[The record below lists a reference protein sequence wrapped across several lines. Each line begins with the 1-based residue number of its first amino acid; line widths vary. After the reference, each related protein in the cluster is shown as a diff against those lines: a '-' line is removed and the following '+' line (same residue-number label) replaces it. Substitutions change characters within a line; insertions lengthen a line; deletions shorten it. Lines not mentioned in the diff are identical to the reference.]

1 MPKLETLELEIV
13 QKSKT
18 STAGVKNLAEAL
30 SNLAK
35 AGEAAGNLS
44 KTSDAL
50 TGIASAAG
58 GLKEASAGIRS
69 VANAMRKLGDSLDE
83 APGAVGGLQKIAA
96 ALQKISEAASGIS
109 GVGADIRAIN
119 RAAKD
124 AGKIPGTSGGS
135 NGLPTAGDDIVDGE
149 ASGALDETTKKA
161 EETQQSVG
169 EATDSV
175 YRFKDALRSLGKG
188 ALSIGKSLGKRMLG
202 NFTKDIK
209 SAVST
214 MGNLFSSFKR
224 IAMYRGLRTAIK
236 AITQGFAT
244 GVKHLYA
251 WADLVG
257 NNFKQSMDSLSTS
270 MNYMKN
276 SLGAMVSPIIDA
288 LAPAV
293 DILVDKFVDLIN
305 VVNQFLATITGASSW
320 RRAVK
325 EQKEYADET
334 DKAAGAQKRLNHQL
348 MAFDEL
354 NNITVNQP
362 SSRGSGN
369 KDDEVTDGSFVVEQL
384 PDWAKDIREA
394 IDNGMWKTAGT
405 LLAQKLNGLI
415 DDWDANAFGKK
426 LGEKFQ
432 NGIDAYL
439 GFMKTFK
446 WNQLGIKAADFINGI
461 LSNVNPSDLGEAI
474 VQKFNAAVGFL
485 NGFAKTLNWDEVGT
499 WCVDVLF
506 GAINGIQWETLGD
519 TIGTIISGISTMIIS
534 AFNELLEHPGDIV
547 DAVTG
552 FFKGLFEGLWGEDG
566 EGVTGLIKVAGLIL
580 GFKALWGSV
589 FADWGLKGIFKAA
602 FSSGVTNGA
611 SEALAAGGTVET
623 GVKSLIGSFAE
634 RLGTIALVIGFTWF
648 ITSSGGFKTPTPE
661 TFSEELFNP
670 DNPAATVGQW
680 IDDMLG
686 TGYSDEWKQAFKK
699 ALLNDESVRN
709 AFNTEL
715 GQLGTK
721 YVGDQGA
728 ANAGALEAAIKA
740 FDRKYKFSGA
750 EEHDRGYKDPT
761 AGWVDYNPNIDSTQ
775 QVSAINAISDAAIK
789 ARQHVHEMPPTD
801 DEVSTFVDNAI
812 KMAGDKGAA
821 GVGSAAST
829 AKSKVKQLP
838 PSEDEVSIFTTRLK
852 KERDG
857 VDLIKTAAKYA
868 GSAVK
873 KIELTKGQAN
883 GFKNTMTT
891 WNTKLTGIA
900 ESSRKAKKAIG
911 EVPTSK
917 KFTFTDAGNGLKNAA
932 SRAKTTLT
940 QLNGLQSKYTFT
952 VKSDTLG
959 DKADEAERLYKNL
972 NNINSKSWRIQV
984 TGDMKLKMTSERGNT
999 MYFVEPYATGGFPET
1014 GQLFVASEAGPELIG
1029 TVNGKNAVASNGEIT
1044 GIADAVYNTG
1054 EEEATLLREQNQL
1067 LRQLLA
1073 KNTNI
1078 SLAPNVA
1085 AGRWVAQASN
1095 AYRKATGG

>member
-13 QKSKT
+13 QKSQT
-18 STAGVKNLAEAL
+18 STAGVKDLAEAL
-30 SNLAK
+30 SSLAK
-35 AGEAAGNLS
+35 AGEAAGKLG
-44 KTSDAL
+44 KTSNAL
-50 TGIASAAG
+50 SGIASAAG
-58 GLKEASAGIRS
+58 GTKETSEGLRD
-69 VANAMRKLGDSLDE
+69 VADALER
-83 APGAVGGLQKIAA
+83 VG
-96 ALQKISEAASGIS
+96 EAAKNNN
-109 GVGADIRAIN
+109 GVGKSIRNIGK
-119 RAAKD
+119 AAKG
-124 AGKIPGTSGGS
+124 AASKK
-135 NGLPTAGDDIVDGE
+135 LPTAGDDIATGE
-149 ASGALDETTKKA
+149 ASGALDETAKKA
-161 EETQQSVG
+161 EETRQSVG
-169 EATDSV
+169 EATSAVHAFRDS
-175 YRFKDALRSLGKG
+175 LRGLGKG

-270 MNYMKN
+270 MNYMRN

-394 IDNGMWKTAGT
+394 IENGMWKTAGT

-415 DDWDANAFGKK
+415 DSWDANAFGKK

-474 VQKFNAAVGFL
+474 VQKFNAAIGFL
-485 NGFAKTLNWDEVGT
+485 GGFASTLDWDALGKWV
-499 WCVDVLF
+499 VDVLF
-506 GAINGIQWETLGD
+506 GAINGINWEGLGD
-519 TIGTIISGISTMIIS
+519 TIGTIASGVATMVIS
-534 AFNELLEHPGDIV
+534 ALKELVKHPGDIIS
-547 DAVTG
+547 AVG
-552 FFKGLFEGLWGEDG
+552 NFFKGLFEGLWGEDG
-566 EGVTGLIKVAGLIL
+566 SGLMNVISTIGLIAGFKLIFKNVFGDGGLISSVKQSASGLFSNAGLTGGITITALVGLAWGIGGIADNIKKYGADEGLWRSLSVL
-580 GFKALWGSV
+580 GTPEMTAK
-589 FADWGLKGIFKAA
+589 LKMDA
-602 FSSGVTNGA
+602 
-611 SEALAAGGTVET
+611 
-623 GVKSLIGSFAE
+623 GSFMK
-634 RLGTIALVIGFTWF
+634 
-648 ITSSGGFKTPTPE
+648 SFKN
-661 TFSEELFNP
+661 TFSV
-670 DNPAATVGQW
+670 VGP
-680 IDDMLG
+680 
-686 TGYSDEWKQAFKK
+686 
-699 ALLNDESVRN
+699 V
-709 AFNTEL
+709 
-715 GQLGTK
+715 
-721 YVGDQGA
+721 
-728 ANAGALEAAIKA
+728 LEK
-740 FDRKYKFSGA
+740 
-750 EEHDRGYKDPT
+750 
-761 AGWVDYNPNIDSTQ
+761 
-775 QVSAINAISDAAIK
+775 
-789 ARQHVHEMPPTD
+789 
-801 DEVSTFVDNAI
+801 
-812 KMAGDKGAA
+812 
-821 GVGSAAST
+821 
-829 AKSKVKQLP
+829 L
-838 PSEDEVSIFTTRLK
+838 
-852 KERDG
+852 G
-857 VDLIKTAAKYA
+857 VDLPDIPDVEPPKSSGKSSTKTPAWVTTITNGLNKIKTAATQADSSVAK
-868 GSAVK
+868 VPPT
-873 KIELTKGQAN
+873 EGQVN
-883 GFKNTMTT
+883 GFKKNLTT

-911 EVPTSK
+911 EIPTSK

-932 SRAKTTLT
+932 SRAKTTVT
-940 QLNGLQSKYTFT
+940 QLNGLQSKYTFK
-952 VKSDTLG
+952 VDSSTLG

-972 NNINSKSWRIQV
+972 NNINNRSWRIQV
-984 TGDMKLKMTSERGNT
+984 TGDMKLKMTSERGNS
-999 MYFVEPYATGGFPET
+999 MYFVEPYATGGFPT
-1014 GQLFVASEAGPELIG
+1014 GDIFVANEAGPELVG
-1029 TVNGKNAVASNGEIT
+1029 TINGKTAVSSNQEIT

>member
-13 QKSKT
+13 QKSQT
-18 STAGVKNLAEAL
+18 STAGVKDLAEAL
-30 SNLAK
+30 SSLAK
-35 AGEAAGNLS
+35 AGEATGKLGKASNALS
-44 KTSDAL
+44 
-50 TGIASAAG
+50 GIASAAG
-58 GLKEASAGIRS
+58 GTKETSEGLRD
-69 VANAMRKLGDSLDE
+69 VAD
-83 APGAVGGLQKIAA
+83 
-96 ALQKISEAASGIS
+96 ALERVSEAAKNNN
-109 GVGADIRAIN
+109 GVGKSIRNIGK
-119 RAAKD
+119 AAKG
-124 AGKIPGTSGGS
+124 AASKK
-135 NGLPTAGDDIVDGE
+135 LPTAGDDITTGE
-149 ASGALDETTKKA
+149 ASGALDETAKKA
-161 EETQQSVG
+161 EETRQNVG
-169 EATDSV
+169 EATSAVHAFRDS
-175 YRFKDALRSLGKG
+175 LRGLGKG

-270 MNYMKN
+270 MNYMRN

-325 EQKEYADET
+325 EQKEYTDET

-394 IDNGMWKTAGT
+394 IENGMWKTAGT

-474 VQKFNAAVGFL
+474 VQKFNAAIGFL
-485 NGFAKTLNWDEVGT
+485 GGFASTLDWDALGKWV
-499 WCVDVLF
+499 VDVLF
-506 GAINGIQWETLGD
+506 GAINGINWEGLGD
-519 TIGTIISGISTMIIS
+519 TIGTIASGVATMVIS
-534 AFNELLEHPGDIV
+534 AFNELIKHPGDIIS
-547 DAVTG
+547 AVG
-552 FFKGLFEGLWGEDG
+552 DFFKGLFNGLWGEDG
-566 EGVTGLIKVAGLIL
+566 SGLVNVVSTIGLIAGFKLIFKNVFGDSGLISSVKSSASGLFSNAGLTGGITIT
-580 GFKALWGSV
+580 ALVGLAWGIGGIADNIKQYGADEGLWRSLSV
-589 FADWGLKGIFKAA
+589 FGTPEMMAKLELDAGSFMKSFKKTFGVVSPVLEKLGIDLPDIPDVEPPK
-602 FSSGVTNGA
+602 SSGKSSTKTPAWVT
-611 SEALAAGGTVET
+611 T
-623 GVKSLIGSFAE
+623 
-634 RLGTIALVIGFTWF
+634 
-648 ITSSGGFKTPTPE
+648 ITSG
-661 TFSEELFNP
+661 
-670 DNPAATVGQW
+670 
-680 IDDMLG
+680 
-686 TGYSDEWKQAFKK
+686 
-699 ALLNDESVRN
+699 LN
-709 AFNTEL
+709 
-715 GQLGTK
+715 K
-721 YVGDQGA
+721 
-728 ANAGALEAAIKA
+728 
-740 FDRKYKFSGA
+740 
-750 EEHDRGYKDPT
+750 
-761 AGWVDYNPNIDSTQ
+761 
-775 QVSAINAISDAAIK
+775 
-789 ARQHVHEMPPTD
+789 
-801 DEVSTFVDNAI
+801 
-812 KMAGDKGAA
+812 
-821 GVGSAAST
+821 
-829 AKSKVKQLP
+829 
-838 PSEDEVSIFTTRLK
+838 
-852 KERDG
+852 
-857 VDLIKTAAKYA
+857 IKTAATDA
-868 GSAVK
+868 DK
-873 KIELTKGQAN
+873 KVAQIPPTEGQVTT
-883 GFKNTMTT
+883 FKKNLAT

-972 NNINSKSWRIQV
+972 NNINSKSWRVQV
-984 TGDMKLKMTSERGNT
+984 TGDMKLKMVSERGNS

-1014 GQLFVASEAGPELIG
+1014 GQLFVANETGPELIG

-1044 GIADAVYNTG
+1044 GIADAVYSTG

>member
-13 QKSKT
+13 QKSQT

-30 SNLAK
+30 SSLAK
-35 AGEAAGNLS
+35 AGEATGKLS
-44 KTSDAL
+44 KASNAL
-50 TGIASAAG
+50 SGIASAAG
-58 GLKEASAGIRS
+58 GTKETSEGLRDVASA
-69 VANAMRKLGDSLDE
+69 LE
-83 APGAVGGLQKIAA
+83 QVG
-96 ALQKISEAASGIS
+96 EAAKKNS
-109 GVGADIRAIN
+109 GVGANIRNIGK
-119 RAAKD
+119 AAKG
-124 AGKIPGTSGGS
+124 AASKK
-135 NGLPTAGDDIVDGE
+135 LPTAGDDITTGE
-149 ASGALDETTKKA
+149 ASGALDETAKKA
-161 EETQQSVG
+161 EETRQSVG
-169 EATDSV
+169 EATSAVHAFRDS
-175 YRFKDALRSLGKG
+175 LRGLGKG
-188 ALSIGKSLGKRMLG
+188 ALNIGKSLGKRMLG

-224 IAMYRGLRTAIK
+224 IAMYRALRTAIK
-236 AITQGFAT
+236 GITQGFAE

-394 IDNGMWKTAGT
+394 IENGMWKTAGS

-446 WNQLGIKAADFINGI
+446 WNQLGIKAADFINGM
-461 LSNVNPSDLGEAI
+461 LSSVDPSDLGEAI
-474 VQKFNAAVGFL
+474 VQKFNAAIGFL
-485 NGFAKTLNWDEVGT
+485 GGFASELDWDALGKWV
-499 WCVDVLF
+499 VDVLF
-506 GAINGIQWETLGD
+506 GAINGINWEGLGN
-519 TIGTIISGISTMIIS
+519 TIGTIASGIATMVIS
-534 AFNELLEHPGDIV
+534 ALKELVKHPGDIIS
-547 DAVTG
+547 AVG
-552 FFKGLFEGLWGEDG
+552 NFFKGLFEGLWGEDG
-566 EGVTGLIKVAGLIL
+566 SGLVNVISTIGLIAGFKLIFKSVFGDAGLINSVKSSASGLFSNAGLTGGITITALVGLAWGIGGIADNIKQYGADEGLWRSLSVL
-580 GFKALWGSV
+580 GTPEMTAKLKMDAGSFMKTFKKTFGVVAPVLEK
-589 FADWGLKGIFKAA
+589 LGIDLPDIPDVEPPK
-602 FSSGVTNGA
+602 SSGKSSTKTPAWVTTITNG
-611 SEALAAGGTVET
+611 
-623 GVKSLIGSFAE
+623 
-634 RLGTIALVIGFTWF
+634 
-648 ITSSGGFKTPTPE
+648 
-661 TFSEELFNP
+661 
-670 DNPAATVGQW
+670 
-680 IDDMLG
+680 
-686 TGYSDEWKQAFKK
+686 
-699 ALLNDESVRN
+699 LN
-709 AFNTEL
+709 
-715 GQLGTK
+715 
-721 YVGDQGA
+721 
-728 ANAGALEAAIKA
+728 
-740 FDRKYKFSGA
+740 
-750 EEHDRGYKDPT
+750 
-761 AGWVDYNPNIDSTQ
+761 
-775 QVSAINAISDAAIK
+775 
-789 ARQHVHEMPPTD
+789 
-801 DEVSTFVDNAI
+801 
-812 KMAGDKGAA
+812 
-821 GVGSAAST
+821 
-829 AKSKVKQLP
+829 KV
-838 PSEDEVSIFTTRLK
+838 
-852 KERDG
+852 
-857 VDLIKTAAKYA
+857 KTAATDA
-868 GSAVK
+868 DK
-873 KIELTKGQAN
+873 KVAQIPPTEGQVN
-883 GFKNTMTT
+883 TFKKNLTT

-932 SRAKTTLT
+932 SRAKTTVT
-940 QLNGLQSKYTFT
+940 QLNGLQSKYTFK
-952 VKSDTLG
+952 VDSSTLG
-959 DKADEAERLYKNL
+959 DKADEAERLYKAL
-972 NNINSKSWRIQV
+972 NNINSKSWRVQV
-984 TGDMKLKMTSERGNT
+984 TGDMKLKMVSERGNA
-999 MYFVEPYATGGFPET
+999 MYFVEPYATGGFPT
-1014 GQLFVASEAGPELIG
+1014 GDIFVANEAGPELVG
-1029 TVNGKNAVASNGEIT
+1029 TINGKTAVSSNQEIT

-1073 KNTNI
+1073 KNTSI

>member
-35 AGEAAGNLS
+35 AGEAAENLS

-58 GLKEASAGIRS
+58 GLKEASAGVRS
-69 VANAMRKLGDSLDE
+69 VANAMKRINDVLE
-83 APGAVGGLQKIAA
+83 NAPFAVHGLQRISE
-96 ALQKISEAASGIS
+96 ALQKIGEAASKLN
-109 GVGADIRAIN
+109 GVGENIRDIN

-149 ASGALDETTKKA
+149 SSGALDETAKKA
-161 EETQQSVG
+161 EETRQNVG
-169 EATDSV
+169 EATSAVHAFRDS
-175 YRFKDALRSLGKG
+175 LRGLGKG

-394 IDNGMWKTAGT
+394 IENGMWKTAGT

-415 DDWDANAFGKK
+415 DSWDANAFGKK

-474 VQKFNAAVGFL
+474 VQKFNAAIGFL
-485 NGFAKTLNWDEVGT
+485 GGFASTLDWDALGKWV
-499 WCVDVLF
+499 VDVLF
-506 GAINGIQWETLGD
+506 GAINGINWEGLGD
-519 TIGTIISGISTMIIS
+519 TIGTIASGVATMVIS
-534 AFNELLEHPGDIV
+534 ALKELVKHPGDIIS
-547 DAVTG
+547 AVG
-552 FFKGLFEGLWGEDG
+552 NFFKGLFEGLWGEDG
-566 EGVTGLIKVAGLIL
+566 SGLMNVISTIGLIAGFKLIFKSVFGDAGLIS
-580 GFKALWGSV
+580 SV
-589 FADWGLKGIFKAA
+589 KSSASGL
-602 FSSGVTNGA
+602 FSSAGLTGGITITALVGLAWGIGGIADNIKKYGADEGLWRSLSVLGTPEMTAKLKMDAGSFMKSFKNTFSVVGPVLEKLGIDLPDIPDVEPQKSSGKSSTKTPAWVTTITNG
-611 SEALAAGGTVET
+611 
-623 GVKSLIGSFAE
+623 
-634 RLGTIALVIGFTWF
+634 
-648 ITSSGGFKTPTPE
+648 
-661 TFSEELFNP
+661 
-670 DNPAATVGQW
+670 
-680 IDDMLG
+680 
-686 TGYSDEWKQAFKK
+686 
-699 ALLNDESVRN
+699 LN
-709 AFNTEL
+709 
-715 GQLGTK
+715 K
-721 YVGDQGA
+721 
-728 ANAGALEAAIKA
+728 
-740 FDRKYKFSGA
+740 
-750 EEHDRGYKDPT
+750 
-761 AGWVDYNPNIDSTQ
+761 
-775 QVSAINAISDAAIK
+775 
-789 ARQHVHEMPPTD
+789 
-801 DEVSTFVDNAI
+801 
-812 KMAGDKGAA
+812 
-821 GVGSAAST
+821 
-829 AKSKVKQLP
+829 
-838 PSEDEVSIFTTRLK
+838 
-852 KERDG
+852 
-857 VDLIKTAAKYA
+857 IKTAATQADSSVAK
-868 GSAVK
+868 VPPT
-873 KIELTKGQAN
+873 EGQVN
-883 GFKNTMTT
+883 GFNKHMTT

-911 EVPTSK
+911 EIPTSK

-932 SRAKTTLT
+932 SRAKTTVT
-940 QLNGLQSKYTFT
+940 QLNGLQSKYTFK
-952 VKSDTLG
+952 VDSSTLG

-972 NNINSKSWRIQV
+972 NNINNRSWRIQV
-984 TGDMKLKMTSERGNT
+984 TGDMKLKMTSERGNS
-999 MYFVEPYATGGFPET
+999 MYFVEPYATGGFPT
-1014 GQLFVASEAGPELIG
+1014 GDIFVANEAGPELVG
-1029 TVNGKNAVASNGEIT
+1029 TINGKTAVSSNQEIT

>member
-13 QKSKT
+13 QKSQT
-18 STAGVKNLAEAL
+18 STAGVKDLAEAL
-30 SNLAK
+30 SSLAK
-35 AGEAAGNLS
+35 AGEATGKLGKASNALS
-44 KTSDAL
+44 
-50 TGIASAAG
+50 GIASAAG
-58 GLKEASAGIRS
+58 GTKETSEGLRD
-69 VANAMRKLGDSLDE
+69 VAD
-83 APGAVGGLQKIAA
+83 
-96 ALQKISEAASGIS
+96 ALERVSEAAKNNN
-109 GVGADIRAIN
+109 GVGKSIRNIGK
-119 RAAKD
+119 AAKG
-124 AGKIPGTSGGS
+124 AASKK
-135 NGLPTAGDDIVDGE
+135 LPTAGDDITTGE
-149 ASGALDETTKKA
+149 ASGALDETAKKA
-161 EETQQSVG
+161 EETRQNVG
-169 EATDSV
+169 EATSAVHAFRDS
-175 YRFKDALRSLGKG
+175 LRGLGKG

-270 MNYMKN
+270 MNYMRN

-394 IDNGMWKTAGT
+394 IENGMWKTAGT

-415 DDWDANAFGKK
+415 DSWDANAFGKK

-474 VQKFNAAVGFL
+474 VQKFNAAIGFL
-485 NGFAKTLNWDEVGT
+485 GGFASTLDWDALGKWV
-499 WCVDVLF
+499 VDVLF
-506 GAINGIQWETLGD
+506 GAINGINWEGLGD
-519 TIGTIISGISTMIIS
+519 TIGTIASGIATMVIS
-534 AFNELLEHPGDIV
+534 ALKELVKHPGDIIS
-547 DAVTG
+547 AVSD
-552 FFKGLFEGLWGEDG
+552 FFKGLFNGLWGEDG
-566 EGVTGLIKVAGLIL
+566 SGLVNVVSTIGLIAGFKLIFKNVFGDSGLISSVKSSASGLFSNAGLTGGITIT
-580 GFKALWGSV
+580 ALVGLAWGIGGIADNIKKYGADEGLWRSLSV
-589 FADWGLKGIFKAA
+589 FGTPEMMAKLELDAGSFMKSFKKTFGVVAPVLEKLGIDLPDIPDVEPPK
-602 FSSGVTNGA
+602 SSGKSSTKTPAWVT
-611 SEALAAGGTVET
+611 T
-623 GVKSLIGSFAE
+623 
-634 RLGTIALVIGFTWF
+634 
-648 ITSSGGFKTPTPE
+648 ITSG
-661 TFSEELFNP
+661 
-670 DNPAATVGQW
+670 
-680 IDDMLG
+680 
-686 TGYSDEWKQAFKK
+686 
-699 ALLNDESVRN
+699 LN
-709 AFNTEL
+709 
-715 GQLGTK
+715 K
-721 YVGDQGA
+721 
-728 ANAGALEAAIKA
+728 
-740 FDRKYKFSGA
+740 
-750 EEHDRGYKDPT
+750 
-761 AGWVDYNPNIDSTQ
+761 
-775 QVSAINAISDAAIK
+775 
-789 ARQHVHEMPPTD
+789 
-801 DEVSTFVDNAI
+801 
-812 KMAGDKGAA
+812 
-821 GVGSAAST
+821 
-829 AKSKVKQLP
+829 
-838 PSEDEVSIFTTRLK
+838 
-852 KERDG
+852 
-857 VDLIKTAAKYA
+857 IKTAATDA
-868 GSAVK
+868 DK
-873 KIELTKGQAN
+873 KVAQIPPTEGQVTT
-883 GFKNTMTT
+883 FKKNLTT

-911 EVPTSK
+911 EIPTSK

-932 SRAKTTLT
+932 SRAKTTVT
-940 QLNGLQSKYTFT
+940 QLNGLQSKYTFK
-952 VKSDTLG
+952 VDSSTLG

-972 NNINSKSWRIQV
+972 NNINSKSWRVQV
-984 TGDMKLKMTSERGNT
+984 TGDMKLKMTSERGNS
-999 MYFVEPYATGGFPET
+999 MYFVEPYATGGFPT
-1014 GQLFVASEAGPELIG
+1014 GDIFVANEAGPELVG
-1029 TVNGKNAVASNGEIT
+1029 TINGKTAVSSNQEIT

-1095 AYRKATGG
+1095 AYKKATGG

>member
-13 QKSKT
+13 QKSQT

-35 AGEAAGNLS
+35 AGEAAGSL
-44 KTSDAL
+44 KPAATSLKA
-50 TGIASAAG
+50 IAAAAD
-58 GLKEASAGIRS
+58 GLKAASSGIRS
-69 VANAMRKLGDSLDE
+69 MAGAMARLGESLGESTNAVD
-83 APGAVGGLQKIAA
+83 GLQKIAV
-96 ALQKISEAASGIS
+96 ALEKISEAASGIR
-109 GVGADIRAIN
+109 GVGSSIREIN

-124 AGKIPGTSGGS
+124 AGKIPGTPGGG

-149 ASGALDETTKKA
+149 SSGALDETAKKA
-161 EETQQSVG
+161 EETRQNVG
-169 EATDSV
+169 EATSAVHAFRDS
-175 YRFKDALRSLGKG
+175 LRGLGKG

-236 AITQGFAT
+236 AITQGFST

-270 MNYMKN
+270 MNYMRN

-394 IDNGMWKTAGT
+394 IENGMWKTAGT

-474 VQKFNAAVGFL
+474 VQKFNAAIGFL
-485 NGFAKTLNWDEVGT
+485 GGFASTLDWDALGKWV
-499 WCVDVLF
+499 VDVLF
-506 GAINGIQWETLGD
+506 GAINGINWEGLGD
-519 TIGTIISGISTMIIS
+519 TIGTIASGVATMVIS
-534 AFNELLEHPGDIV
+534 AFNELIKHPGDIIS
-547 DAVTG
+547 AVG
-552 FFKGLFEGLWGEDG
+552 DFFKGLFNGLWGEDG
-566 EGVTGLIKVAGLIL
+566 SGLVNVVSTIGLIAGFKLIFKNVFGDSGLISSVKSSASGLFSNAGLTGGITIT
-580 GFKALWGSV
+580 ALVGLAWGIGGIADNIKQYGADEGLWRSLSV
-589 FADWGLKGIFKAA
+589 FGTPEMMAKLELDAGSFMKSFKKTFGVVSPVLEKLGIDLPDIPDVEPPK
-602 FSSGVTNGA
+602 SSGKSSTKTPAWVT
-611 SEALAAGGTVET
+611 T
-623 GVKSLIGSFAE
+623 
-634 RLGTIALVIGFTWF
+634 
-648 ITSSGGFKTPTPE
+648 ITSG
-661 TFSEELFNP
+661 
-670 DNPAATVGQW
+670 
-680 IDDMLG
+680 
-686 TGYSDEWKQAFKK
+686 
-699 ALLNDESVRN
+699 LN
-709 AFNTEL
+709 
-715 GQLGTK
+715 K
-721 YVGDQGA
+721 
-728 ANAGALEAAIKA
+728 
-740 FDRKYKFSGA
+740 
-750 EEHDRGYKDPT
+750 
-761 AGWVDYNPNIDSTQ
+761 
-775 QVSAINAISDAAIK
+775 
-789 ARQHVHEMPPTD
+789 
-801 DEVSTFVDNAI
+801 
-812 KMAGDKGAA
+812 
-821 GVGSAAST
+821 
-829 AKSKVKQLP
+829 
-838 PSEDEVSIFTTRLK
+838 
-852 KERDG
+852 
-857 VDLIKTAAKYA
+857 IKTAATDA
-868 GSAVK
+868 DK
-873 KIELTKGQAN
+873 KVAQIPPTEGQVTT
-883 GFKNTMTT
+883 FKKNLAT

-972 NNINSKSWRIQV
+972 NNINSKSWRVQV
-984 TGDMKLKMTSERGNT
+984 TGDMKLKMVSERGNS

-1014 GQLFVASEAGPELIG
+1014 GQLFVANETGPELIG

-1044 GIADAVYNTG
+1044 GIADAVYSTG

>member
-13 QKSKT
+13 QKSQT
-18 STAGVKNLAEAL
+18 STAGVKDLAEAL
-30 SNLAK
+30 SGLAK
-35 AGEAAGNLS
+35 AGEATGKLS
-44 KTSDAL
+44 KASNAL
-50 TGIASAAG
+50 SSIASAAG
-58 GLKEASAGIRS
+58 GTKEASEGLRD
-69 VANAMRKLGDSLDE
+69 VASALE
-83 APGAVGGLQKIAA
+83 QVG
-96 ALQKISEAASGIS
+96 EAAKNNS
-109 GVGADIRAIN
+109 GVGANIRNIGK
-119 RAAKD
+119 AAKG
-124 AGKIPGTSGGS
+124 AASKK
-135 NGLPTAGDDIVDGE
+135 LPTAGDDITTGE
-149 ASGALDETTKKA
+149 ASGALDETAKKA
-161 EETQQSVG
+161 EETRQSVG
-169 EATDSV
+169 EATSAVHAFRDS
-175 YRFKDALRSLGKG
+175 LRGLGKG
-188 ALSIGKSLGKRMLG
+188 ALNIGKSLGKRMLG

-224 IAMYRGLRTAIK
+224 IAMYRALRTAIK
-236 AITQGFAT
+236 GITQGFAE

-394 IDNGMWKTAGT
+394 IENGMWKTAGT

-426 LGEKFQ
+426 LGDKFQ

-446 WNQLGIKAADFINGI
+446 WGQLGIKAADFINGM
-461 LSNVNPSDLGEAI
+461 LSSVDPSDLGEAI
-474 VQKFNAAVGFL
+474 VQKFNAAIGFL
-485 NGFAKTLNWDEVGT
+485 GGFASELDWDALGKWV
-499 WCVDVLF
+499 VDVLF
-506 GAINGIQWETLGD
+506 GAINGINWEGLGN
-519 TIGTIISGISTMIIS
+519 TIGTIASGVATMIIS
-534 AFNELLEHPGDIV
+534 AFNELIKHPGDIIKTV
-547 DAVTG
+547 GD
-552 FFKGLFEGLWGEDG
+552 FFKGLFNGLWGEDG
-566 EGVTGLIKVAGLIL
+566 SGLVNVISTIGLIAGFKLIFKSVFGDGGLISSVKSSASGLFSSAGLTGGITITALVGLAWGIGGIADNIKKYGADEGLWRSLSVL
-580 GFKALWGSV
+580 GSPEMTAK
-589 FADWGLKGIFKAA
+589 LKMDA
-602 FSSGVTNGA
+602 
-611 SEALAAGGTVET
+611 
-623 GVKSLIGSFAE
+623 GSFMK
-634 RLGTIALVIGFTWF
+634 
-648 ITSSGGFKTPTPE
+648 SFKN
-661 TFSEELFNP
+661 TFSVVGPVLEKLGIDLP
-670 DNPAATVGQW
+670 DIPDVEPPKSSANWMSADRGQRLMPE
-680 IDDMLG
+680 IDN
-686 TGYSDEWKQAFKK
+686 TQQIT
-699 ALLNDESVRN
+699 ALSEI
-709 AFNTEL
+709 E
-715 GQLGTK
+715 
-721 YVGDQGA
+721 
-728 ANAGALEAAIKA
+728 EAA
-740 FDRKYKFSGA
+740 
-750 EEHDRGYKDPT
+750 
-761 AGWVDYNPNIDSTQ
+761 
-775 QVSAINAISDAAIK
+775 VSARK
-789 ARQHVHEMPPTD
+789 KVHELPPSD
-801 DEVSTFVDNAI
+801 DEVSKFKNNAI
-812 KMAGDKGAA
+812 KMAGIN
-821 GVGSAAST
+821 GVGAVTEAAKT
-829 AKSKVKQLP
+829 ARAKVKQISP
-838 PSEDEVSIFTTRLK
+838 DASERTDFLNAMK
-852 KERDG
+852 NERDG
-857 VDLIKTAAKYA
+857 VNLIKTAANNA
-868 GSAVK
+868 GSAVDKIPPSDSKVTTFK
-873 KIELTKGQAN
+873 KHL
-883 GFKNTMTT
+883 TT

-932 SRAKTTLT
+932 SRAKTTVT

-959 DKADEAERLYKNL
+959 DKADEAERLYKAL
-972 NNINSKSWRIQV
+972 NNINSKSWRVQV
-984 TGDMKLKMTSERGNT
+984 TGDMKLKMVSERGNA
-999 MYFVEPYATGGFPET
+999 MYFVEPYATGGFPT
-1014 GQLFVASEAGPELIG
+1014 GDIFVANEAGPELVG
-1029 TVNGKNAVASNGEIT
+1029 TINGKTAVSSNQEIT

-1073 KNTNI
+1073 KNTSI

>member
-13 QKSKT
+13 QRSRT

-30 SNLAK
+30 SGLAK

-44 KTSDAL
+44 KVSDAL

-58 GLKEASAGIRS
+58 GLKEASAGVRT
-69 VANAMRKLGDSLDE
+69 VANAMKRINDVLE
-83 APGAVGGLQKIAA
+83 NAPFAVHGLQRISE
-96 ALQKISEAASGIS
+96 ALQKIGEAASKLS
-109 GVGADIRAIN
+109 GVGENIRDIN

-124 AGKIPGTSGGS
+124 AGKIPGTPGGG

-149 ASGALDETTKKA
+149 SSGALDETAKKA
-161 EETQQSVG
+161 EETRQSVG
-169 EATDSV
+169 EATSAVHAFRDS
-175 YRFKDALRSLGKG
+175 LRGLGKG
-188 ALSIGKSLGKRMLG
+188 ALNIGKSLGKRMLG

-224 IAMYRGLRTAIK
+224 IAMYRALRTAIK
-236 AITQGFAT
+236 GITQGFAE

-394 IDNGMWKTAGT
+394 IENGMWKTAGT

-426 LGEKFQ
+426 LGDKFQ

-446 WNQLGIKAADFINGI
+446 WGQLGIKAADFINGM
-461 LSNVNPSDLGEAI
+461 LSSVDPSDLGEAI
-474 VQKFNAAVGFL
+474 VQKFNAAIGFL
-485 NGFAKTLNWDEVGT
+485 GGFASELDWDALGKWV
-499 WCVDVLF
+499 VDVLF
-506 GAINGIQWETLGD
+506 GAINGINWEGLGN
-519 TIGTIISGISTMIIS
+519 TIGTIASGVATMIIS
-534 AFNELLEHPGDIV
+534 AFNELIKHPGDIIK
-547 DAVTG
+547 AVG
-552 FFKGLFEGLWGEDG
+552 DFFKGLFNGLWGEDG
-566 EGVTGLIKVAGLIL
+566 SGLVNVISTIGLIAGFKLIFKSVFGDGGLISSVKSSASGLFSSAGLTGGITITALVGLAWGIGGIADNIKQYGADEGLWRSLSVL
-580 GFKALWGSV
+580 GTPEMTAKLKMDAGSFMKTFKKTFGVVAPVLEK
-589 FADWGLKGIFKAA
+589 LGIDLPDIPDVEPPK
-602 FSSGVTNGA
+602 SSGKSSTKTPAWVTTITNG
-611 SEALAAGGTVET
+611 
-623 GVKSLIGSFAE
+623 
-634 RLGTIALVIGFTWF
+634 
-648 ITSSGGFKTPTPE
+648 
-661 TFSEELFNP
+661 
-670 DNPAATVGQW
+670 
-680 IDDMLG
+680 
-686 TGYSDEWKQAFKK
+686 
-699 ALLNDESVRN
+699 LN
-709 AFNTEL
+709 
-715 GQLGTK
+715 
-721 YVGDQGA
+721 
-728 ANAGALEAAIKA
+728 
-740 FDRKYKFSGA
+740 
-750 EEHDRGYKDPT
+750 
-761 AGWVDYNPNIDSTQ
+761 
-775 QVSAINAISDAAIK
+775 
-789 ARQHVHEMPPTD
+789 
-801 DEVSTFVDNAI
+801 
-812 KMAGDKGAA
+812 
-821 GVGSAAST
+821 
-829 AKSKVKQLP
+829 KV
-838 PSEDEVSIFTTRLK
+838 
-852 KERDG
+852 
-857 VDLIKTAAKYA
+857 KTAATDA
-868 GSAVK
+868 DK
-873 KIELTKGQAN
+873 KVAQIPPTEGQVN
-883 GFKNTMTT
+883 TFKKNLTT

-932 SRAKTTLT
+932 SRAKTTVT
-940 QLNGLQSKYTFT
+940 QLNGLQSKYTFK
-952 VKSDTLG
+952 VDSSTLG
-959 DKADEAERLYKNL
+959 DKADEAERLYKAL
-972 NNINSKSWRIQV
+972 NNINSKSWRVQV
-984 TGDMKLKMTSERGNT
+984 TGDMKLKMVSERGNA
-999 MYFVEPYATGGFPET
+999 MYFVEPYATGGFPT
-1014 GQLFVASEAGPELIG
+1014 GDIFVANEAGPELVG
-1029 TVNGKNAVASNGEIT
+1029 TINGKTAVSSNQEIT

-1073 KNTNI
+1073 KNTSI

>member
-13 QKSKT
+13 QKSRT

-30 SNLAK
+30 SNLAQ

-44 KTSDAL
+44 KVSDAL

-58 GLKEASAGIRS
+58 GLKEASAGVRT
-69 VANAMRKLGDSLDE
+69 VANAMKRINDVLE
-83 APGAVGGLQKIAA
+83 NAPFAVHGLQRISE
-96 ALQKISEAASGIS
+96 ALQKIGEAASKLS
-109 GVGADIRAIN
+109 GVGENIRDIN

-124 AGKIPGTSGGS
+124 AGKFPGGS
-135 NGLPTAGDDIVDGE
+135 NGLPTAGDDIVNGE
-149 ASGALDETTKKA
+149 ASGALDETAEKA

-169 EATDSV
+169 KATDSV

-188 ALSIGKSLGKRMLG
+188 AVSIGKSLGKRMLG

-224 IAMYRGLRTAIK
+224 IAMYRALRTAIK
-236 AITQGFAT
+236 GITQGFAE

-369 KDDEVTDGSFVVEQL
+369 NDDEVTDGSFVVEQL

-394 IDNGMWKTAGT
+394 IENGMWKTAGT

-415 DDWDANAFGKK
+415 DSWDANAFGKK

-446 WNQLGIKAADFINGI
+446 WNQLGIKAADFINGM
-461 LSNVNPSDLGEAI
+461 LSSVDPSDLGEAI
-474 VQKFNAAVGFL
+474 VQKFNAAIGFL
-485 NGFAKTLNWDEVGT
+485 GGFASELDWDALGKWV
-499 WCVDVLF
+499 VDVLF
-506 GAINGIQWETLGD
+506 GAINGINWEGLGN
-519 TIGTIISGISTMIIS
+519 TIGTIASGVATMIIS
-534 AFNELLEHPGDIV
+534 ALKELVKHPGDIIS
-547 DAVTG
+547 AVG
-552 FFKGLFEGLWGEDG
+552 SFFKGLFEGLWGEDG
-566 EGVTGLIKVAGLIL
+566 SGLVNVISTIGLIAGFKLIFKSVFGDAGLISSVKSSASGLFSNAGLTGGITITALVGLAWGIGGIADNIKQYGADEGLWRSLSVL
-580 GFKALWGSV
+580 GTPEMTAKLKMDAGSFMKTFKNTFGVVAPVLEK
-589 FADWGLKGIFKAA
+589 LGIDLPDIPDVEPPK
-602 FSSGVTNGA
+602 SSGKSSTKTPAWVTTITNG
-611 SEALAAGGTVET
+611 
-623 GVKSLIGSFAE
+623 
-634 RLGTIALVIGFTWF
+634 
-648 ITSSGGFKTPTPE
+648 
-661 TFSEELFNP
+661 
-670 DNPAATVGQW
+670 
-680 IDDMLG
+680 
-686 TGYSDEWKQAFKK
+686 
-699 ALLNDESVRN
+699 LN
-709 AFNTEL
+709 
-715 GQLGTK
+715 
-721 YVGDQGA
+721 
-728 ANAGALEAAIKA
+728 
-740 FDRKYKFSGA
+740 
-750 EEHDRGYKDPT
+750 
-761 AGWVDYNPNIDSTQ
+761 
-775 QVSAINAISDAAIK
+775 
-789 ARQHVHEMPPTD
+789 
-801 DEVSTFVDNAI
+801 
-812 KMAGDKGAA
+812 
-821 GVGSAAST
+821 
-829 AKSKVKQLP
+829 KV
-838 PSEDEVSIFTTRLK
+838 
-852 KERDG
+852 
-857 VDLIKTAAKYA
+857 KTAATDA
-868 GSAVK
+868 DK
-873 KIELTKGQAN
+873 KVAQIPPTEGQVN
-883 GFKNTMTT
+883 TFKKNLTT
-891 WNTKLTGIA
+891 WNTKLTGIG
-900 ESSRKAKKAIG
+900 ESSRKAKKDIGAI
-911 EVPTSK
+911 PTSK

-932 SRAKTTLT
+932 SRAKTTVT
-940 QLNGLQSKYTFT
+940 QLNGLQSKYTFK
-952 VKSDTLG
+952 VDSSTLG
-959 DKADEAERLYKNL
+959 DKADEAERLYKAL
-972 NNINSKSWRIQV
+972 NNINSRSWRVQV
-984 TGDMKLKMTSERGNT
+984 TGDMKLKMVSERGNS
-999 MYFVEPYATGGFPET
+999 MYFVEPYATGGFPT
-1014 GQLFVASEAGPELIG
+1014 GDIFVANEAGPELVG
-1029 TVNGKNAVASNGEIT
+1029 TINGKTAVSSNQEIT

-1054 EEEATLLREQNQL
+1054 EEEASLLREQNQL

>member
-13 QKSKT
+13 QKSQT
-18 STAGVKNLAEAL
+18 STAGVKDLAEAL
-30 SNLAK
+30 SSLAK
-35 AGEAAGNLS
+35 AGEATGKLS
-44 KTSDAL
+44 KASNAL
-50 TGIASAAG
+50 SGIASAAG
-58 GLKEASAGIRS
+58 GTKETSEGLRDVASA
-69 VANAMRKLGDSLDE
+69 LE
-83 APGAVGGLQKIAA
+83 QVG
-96 ALQKISEAASGIS
+96 EAAKNSS
-109 GVGADIRAIN
+109 GVGANIRNIGK
-119 RAAKD
+119 AAKG
-124 AGKIPGTSGGS
+124 AASKK
-135 NGLPTAGDDIVDGE
+135 LPTAGDDIATGE
-149 ASGALDETTKKA
+149 ASGALDETAKKA
-161 EETQQSVG
+161 EETRQSVG
-169 EATDSV
+169 EATSAVHAFRDS
-175 YRFKDALRSLGKG
+175 LRGLGKG

-394 IDNGMWKTAGT
+394 IENGMWKTAGT

-446 WNQLGIKAADFINGI
+446 WSQLGIKAADFINGI

-474 VQKFNAAVGFL
+474 VQKFNAAIGFL
-485 NGFAKTLNWDEVGT
+485 GGFASTLDWDALGKWV
-499 WCVDVLF
+499 VDVLF
-506 GAINGIQWETLGD
+506 GAINGINWEGLGD
-519 TIGTIISGISTMIIS
+519 TIGTIASGVATMVIS
-534 AFNELLEHPGDIV
+534 AFNELIKHPGDIV
-547 DAVTG
+547 DAVKG

-566 EGVTGLIKVAGLIL
+566 SGLVNVISTIGLIAGFKLIFKNVFGDGGLISSVKQSASGLFSSAGLTGGITIT
-580 GFKALWGSV
+580 ALVGLAWGIGGIADNIKKYGADEGLWRSLSV
-589 FADWGLKGIFKAA
+589 FGTPEMMAKLELDAGSFMKSFKKTFGVVAPVLEKLGIDLPDIPDVEPPK
-602 FSSGVTNGA
+602 SSGKSSTKTPAWVTTITNG
-611 SEALAAGGTVET
+611 
-623 GVKSLIGSFAE
+623 
-634 RLGTIALVIGFTWF
+634 
-648 ITSSGGFKTPTPE
+648 
-661 TFSEELFNP
+661 
-670 DNPAATVGQW
+670 
-680 IDDMLG
+680 
-686 TGYSDEWKQAFKK
+686 
-699 ALLNDESVRN
+699 LN
-709 AFNTEL
+709 
-715 GQLGTK
+715 
-721 YVGDQGA
+721 
-728 ANAGALEAAIKA
+728 
-740 FDRKYKFSGA
+740 
-750 EEHDRGYKDPT
+750 
-761 AGWVDYNPNIDSTQ
+761 
-775 QVSAINAISDAAIK
+775 
-789 ARQHVHEMPPTD
+789 
-801 DEVSTFVDNAI
+801 
-812 KMAGDKGAA
+812 
-821 GVGSAAST
+821 
-829 AKSKVKQLP
+829 KV
-838 PSEDEVSIFTTRLK
+838 
-852 KERDG
+852 
-857 VDLIKTAAKYA
+857 KTAATDA
-868 GSAVK
+868 DK
-873 KIELTKGQAN
+873 KVAQIPPTEWQVNT
-883 GFKNTMTT
+883 FKKNLTT

-932 SRAKTTLT
+932 SRAKTTVT
-940 QLNGLQSKYTFT
+940 QLNGLQSKYTFK
-952 VKSDTLG
+952 VDSSTLG
-959 DKADEAERLYKNL
+959 DKADEAERLYKAL
-972 NNINSKSWRIQV
+972 NNINSKSWRVQV
-984 TGDMKLKMTSERGNT
+984 TGDMKLKMVSERGNS
-999 MYFVEPYATGGFPET
+999 MYFVEPYATGGFPT
-1014 GQLFVASEAGPELIG
+1014 GDIFVANEAGPELVG
-1029 TVNGKNAVASNGEIT
+1029 TINGKTAVSSNQEIT

>member
-18 STAGVKNLAEAL
+18 STAGVKSLAEAL

-35 AGEAAGNLS
+35 AGEAAGSL
-44 KTSDAL
+44 KPAATSLKA
-50 TGIASAAG
+50 IAAAAD
-58 GLKEASAGIRS
+58 GLKAASSGIRS
-69 VANAMRKLGDSLDE
+69 MAGAMARLGESLGESTNAVD
-83 APGAVGGLQKIAA
+83 GLQKIAV
-96 ALQKISEAASGIS
+96 ALEKISEAASGIS
-109 GVGADIRAIN
+109 GVGSSIREIN

-124 AGKIPGTSGGS
+124 AGKIPETPGGG

-149 ASGALDETTKKA
+149 SSGALDETAKKA
-161 EETQQSVG
+161 EETQQSVSK
-169 EATDSV
+169 ATLAVRAFRDS
-175 YRFKDALRSLGKG
+175 LRGLGKG
-188 ALSIGKSLGKRMLG
+188 AVSIGKSLGKRMLG

-224 IAMYRGLRTAIK
+224 IAMYRALRTAIK
-236 AITQGFAT
+236 GITQGFAE

-394 IDNGMWKTAGT
+394 IENGMWKTAGT

-415 DDWDANAFGKK
+415 DSWDANAFGKK

-446 WNQLGIKAADFINGI
+446 WNQLGIKAADFINGM
-461 LSNVNPSDLGEAI
+461 LSNVDPSDLGEAI
-474 VQKFNAAVGFL
+474 VQKFNAAIGFL
-485 NGFAKTLNWDEVGT
+485 GGFASTLDWDALGKWV
-499 WCVDVLF
+499 VDVLF
-506 GAINGIQWETLGD
+506 GAINGINWEGLGN
-519 TIGTIISGISTMIIS
+519 TIGTIASGVATMVIS
-534 AFNELLEHPGDIV
+534 AFNELIKHPGDIIS
-547 DAVTG
+547 AVG
-552 FFKGLFEGLWGEDG
+552 DFFKGLFNGLWGEDG
-566 EGVTGLIKVAGLIL
+566 SGLVSVISTVALIAGFKVLFKNVFGDGGLISSVKSQVGGFFSSVGLSGLAVIAVTIEAGRELDGWMAKVKEK
-580 GFKALWGSV
+580 GFSEGTLEYFGVDQRDSVFINIAPQMHDLKTAFEQAFQMDPANLPFFKKVIEIVKAFAKVFGIDFDYGGSSSTGSGSV
-589 FADWGLKGIFKAA
+589 
-602 FSSGVTNGA
+602 TQN
-611 SEALAAGGTVET
+611 TP
-623 GVKSLIGSFAE
+623 GS
-634 RLGTIALVIGFTWF
+634 
-648 ITSSGGFKTPTPE
+648 
-661 TFSEELFNP
+661 
-670 DNPAATVGQW
+670 
-680 IDDMLG
+680 
-686 TGYSDEWKQAFKK
+686 KQ
-699 ALLNDESVRN
+699 
-709 AFNTEL
+709 
-715 GQLGTK
+715 
-721 YVGDQGA
+721 
-728 ANAGALEAAIKA
+728 
-740 FDRKYKFSGA
+740 
-750 EEHDRGYKDPT
+750 DPT
-761 AGWVDYNPNIDSTQ
+761 TGEWFLPEIDSTK
-775 QVSAINAISDAAIK
+775 QVQAIK
-789 ARQHVHEMPPTD
+789 NIQTAAT
-801 DEVSTFVDNAI
+801 NA
-812 KMAGDKGAA
+812 KA
-821 GVGSAAST
+821 
-829 AKSKVKQLP
+829 KVKQLP
-838 PSEDEVSIFTTRLK
+838 PADDEVSKFQSQTK
-852 KERDG
+852 KETTAVNG
-857 VDLIKTAAKYA
+857 VKTAANNA
-868 GSAVK
+868 GSAVR
-873 KIELTKGQAN
+873 KIELTKGQVN
-883 GFKNTMTT
+883 GVKNNLTT

-932 SRAKTTLT
+932 SRAKTTVT

-984 TGDMKLKMTSERGNT
+984 TGDMKLKMTSERGNS
-999 MYFVEPYATGGFPET
+999 MYFVEPYATGGFPT
-1014 GQLFVASEAGPELIG
+1014 GDIFVANEAGPELVG
-1029 TVNGKNAVASNGEIT
+1029 TINGKTAVSSNQEIT

>member
-18 STAGVKNLAEAL
+18 STAGVKDLAEAL
-30 SNLAK
+30 SSLAK
-35 AGEAAGNLS
+35 AGEATGKLS
-44 KTSDAL
+44 KASNAL
-50 TGIASAAG
+50 SGIASAAG
-58 GLKEASAGIRS
+58 GTKETSEGLRDVASA
-69 VANAMRKLGDSLDE
+69 LE
-83 APGAVGGLQKIAA
+83 QVG
-96 ALQKISEAASGIS
+96 EAAKKNS
-109 GVGADIRAIN
+109 GVGANIRNIGK
-119 RAAKD
+119 AAKG
-124 AGKIPGTSGGS
+124 AASKK
-135 NGLPTAGDDIVDGE
+135 LPTAGDDIATGE
-149 ASGALDETTKKA
+149 ASGALDETAKKA
-161 EETQQSVG
+161 EETRQSVG
-169 EATDSV
+169 EATSAVHAFRDS
-175 YRFKDALRSLGKG
+175 LRGLGKG
-188 ALSIGKSLGKRMLG
+188 ALSLGKSLGKRMLG

-224 IAMYRGLRTAIK
+224 IAMYRALRTAIK
-236 AITQGFAT
+236 GITQGFAE

-270 MNYMKN
+270 MNYMRN

-394 IDNGMWKTAGT
+394 IENGMWKTAGT

-415 DDWDANAFGKK
+415 DSWDANAFGKK

-474 VQKFNAAVGFL
+474 VQKFNAAIGFL
-485 NGFAKTLNWDEVGT
+485 GGFASELDWDALGKWV
-499 WCVDVLF
+499 VDVLF
-506 GAINGIQWETLGD
+506 GAINGINWEGLGN
-519 TIGTIISGISTMIIS
+519 TIGTIASGIATMVIS
-534 AFNELLEHPGDIV
+534 ALKELVKHPGDIIS
-547 DAVTG
+547 AVG
-552 FFKGLFEGLWGEDG
+552 NFFKGLFEGLWGEDG
-566 EGVTGLIKVAGLIL
+566 SGLVNVISTIGLIAGFKLIFKSVFGDAGLISSVKSSASGL
-580 GFKALWGSV
+580 FSNAGLTGGITITALVGLAWGIGGIADNIKKYGADEGLWRSLSV
-589 FADWGLKGIFKAA
+589 FGTPEMMAKLELDAGSFMKSFKKTFGVVAPVLEKLGIDLPDIPDVEPPK
-602 FSSGVTNGA
+602 SSGKSSTKTPAWVT
-611 SEALAAGGTVET
+611 T
-623 GVKSLIGSFAE
+623 
-634 RLGTIALVIGFTWF
+634 
-648 ITSSGGFKTPTPE
+648 ITSG
-661 TFSEELFNP
+661 
-670 DNPAATVGQW
+670 
-680 IDDMLG
+680 
-686 TGYSDEWKQAFKK
+686 
-699 ALLNDESVRN
+699 LN
-709 AFNTEL
+709 
-715 GQLGTK
+715 K
-721 YVGDQGA
+721 
-728 ANAGALEAAIKA
+728 
-740 FDRKYKFSGA
+740 
-750 EEHDRGYKDPT
+750 
-761 AGWVDYNPNIDSTQ
+761 
-775 QVSAINAISDAAIK
+775 
-789 ARQHVHEMPPTD
+789 
-801 DEVSTFVDNAI
+801 
-812 KMAGDKGAA
+812 
-821 GVGSAAST
+821 
-829 AKSKVKQLP
+829 
-838 PSEDEVSIFTTRLK
+838 
-852 KERDG
+852 
-857 VDLIKTAAKYA
+857 IKTAATDA
-868 GSAVK
+868 DK
-873 KIELTKGQAN
+873 KVAQIPPTEGQVTTFN
-883 GFKNTMTT
+883 KHMTT

-932 SRAKTTLT
+932 SRAKTTVT

-984 TGDMKLKMTSERGNT
+984 TGDMKLKMTSERGNS
-999 MYFVEPYATGGFPET
+999 MYFVEPYATGGFPT
-1014 GQLFVASEAGPELIG
+1014 GDIFVANEAGPELVG
-1029 TVNGKNAVASNGEIT
+1029 TINGKTAVSSNQEIT

-1073 KNTNI
+1073 KNTSI

>member
-13 QKSKT
+13 QKSQT
-18 STAGVKNLAEAL
+18 STAGVKDLAEAL
-30 SNLAK
+30 SSLAR
-35 AGEAAGNLS
+35 AGEAAGKLG
-44 KTSDAL
+44 KTSNAL
-50 TGIASAAG
+50 SGIASAAG
-58 GLKEASAGIRS
+58 GTKETSEGLRD
-69 VANAMRKLGDSLDE
+69 VADALER
-83 APGAVGGLQKIAA
+83 VG
-96 ALQKISEAASGIS
+96 EAAKNNN
-109 GVGADIRAIN
+109 GVGKSIRNIGK
-119 RAAKD
+119 AAKG
-124 AGKIPGTSGGS
+124 AASKK
-135 NGLPTAGDDIVDGE
+135 LPTAGDDIATGE
-149 ASGALDETTKKA
+149 ASGALDETAKKA
-161 EETQQSVG
+161 EETRQSVG
-169 EATDSV
+169 EATSAVHAFRDS
-175 YRFKDALRSLGKG
+175 LRSLGKG

-270 MNYMKN
+270 MNYMRN

-394 IDNGMWKTAGT
+394 IETGMWKTAGT

-415 DDWDANAFGKK
+415 DSWDAKEFGKK

-446 WNQLGIKAADFINGI
+446 WDQLGIKAADFINGI

-474 VQKFNAAVGFL
+474 VQKFNAAIGFL
-485 NGFAKTLNWDEVGT
+485 GGFASELDWDALGKWV
-499 WCVDVLF
+499 VDVLF
-506 GAINGIQWETLGD
+506 GAINGINWEGLGN
-519 TIGTIISGISTMIIS
+519 TIGTIASGVATMIIS
-534 AFNELLEHPGDIV
+534 AFNELIKHPGDIIK
-547 DAVTG
+547 AVG
-552 FFKGLFEGLWGEDG
+552 DFFKGLFNGLWGEDG
-566 EGVTGLIKVAGLIL
+566 SGLVNVISTIGLIAGLKL
-580 GFKALWGSV
+580 
-589 FADWGLKGIFKAA
+589 IFKNVFGDGGLISSVKSSASGL
-602 FSSGVTNGA
+602 FSSAGLTGGITITALVGLAWGIGGIADNIKQYGVDKGLWRSLSVLGSPDMTAKLKLDAGSFTKTFGVVAPVLEKLGIDLPDIPDVEPQKSSGKSSTKTPAWVTTITNG
-611 SEALAAGGTVET
+611 
-623 GVKSLIGSFAE
+623 
-634 RLGTIALVIGFTWF
+634 
-648 ITSSGGFKTPTPE
+648 
-661 TFSEELFNP
+661 
-670 DNPAATVGQW
+670 
-680 IDDMLG
+680 
-686 TGYSDEWKQAFKK
+686 
-699 ALLNDESVRN
+699 LN
-709 AFNTEL
+709 
-715 GQLGTK
+715 K
-721 YVGDQGA
+721 
-728 ANAGALEAAIKA
+728 
-740 FDRKYKFSGA
+740 
-750 EEHDRGYKDPT
+750 
-761 AGWVDYNPNIDSTQ
+761 
-775 QVSAINAISDAAIK
+775 
-789 ARQHVHEMPPTD
+789 
-801 DEVSTFVDNAI
+801 
-812 KMAGDKGAA
+812 
-821 GVGSAAST
+821 
-829 AKSKVKQLP
+829 
-838 PSEDEVSIFTTRLK
+838 
-852 KERDG
+852 
-857 VDLIKTAAKYA
+857 IKTAATGA
-868 GSAVK
+868 DK
-873 KIELTKGQAN
+873 KVAQIPPTEGQVTT
-883 GFKNTMTT
+883 FKKNLTT

-900 ESSRKAKKAIG
+900 ESSRKAKKDIGAI
-911 EVPTSK
+911 PTSK

-932 SRAKTTLT
+932 SRAKTTVT

-959 DKADEAERLYKNL
+959 DKADEAEKLYKAL

-984 TGDMKLKMTSERGNT
+984 TGDMKLKMTSERGNS
-999 MYFVEPYATGGFPET
+999 MYFVEPYATGGFPT
-1014 GQLFVASEAGPELIG
+1014 GDIFVANEAGPELVG
-1029 TVNGKNAVASNGEIT
+1029 TINGKTAVSSNQEIT

>member
-13 QKSKT
+13 QKSQT
-18 STAGVKNLAEAL
+18 STAGVKDLAEAL
-30 SNLAK
+30 SSLAK
-35 AGEAAGNLS
+35 AGEATGKLS
-44 KTSDAL
+44 KASNAL
-50 TGIASAAG
+50 SGIASAAG
-58 GLKEASAGIRS
+58 GTKETSEGLRDVASA
-69 VANAMRKLGDSLDE
+69 LE
-83 APGAVGGLQKIAA
+83 QVG
-96 ALQKISEAASGIS
+96 EAAKKNS
-109 GVGADIRAIN
+109 GVGANIRNIGK
-119 RAAKD
+119 AAKG
-124 AGKIPGTSGGS
+124 AASKK
-135 NGLPTAGDDIVDGE
+135 LPTAGDDITTGE
-149 ASGALDETTKKA
+149 ASGALDETAKKA
-161 EETQQSVG
+161 EETRQSVG
-169 EATDSV
+169 EATSAVHAFRDS
-175 YRFKDALRSLGKG
+175 LRGLGKG
-188 ALSIGKSLGKRMLG
+188 ALSLGKSLGKRMLG

-224 IAMYRGLRTAIK
+224 IAMYRALRTAIK
-236 AITQGFAT
+236 GITQGFAE

-394 IDNGMWKTAGT
+394 IENGMWKTAGT

-474 VQKFNAAVGFL
+474 VQKFNAAIGFL
-485 NGFAKTLNWDEVGT
+485 GGFASTLDWDALGKWV
-499 WCVDVLF
+499 VDVLF
-506 GAINGIQWETLGD
+506 GAINGINWEGLGD
-519 TIGTIISGISTMIIS
+519 TIGTIASGVATMVIS
-534 AFNELLEHPGDIV
+534 AFNELIKHPGDIIS
-547 DAVTG
+547 AVG
-552 FFKGLFEGLWGEDG
+552 DFFKGLFNGLWGEDG
-566 EGVTGLIKVAGLIL
+566 SGLVNIISTIGLIAGFKLIFKNVFGDGGLISSVKSSASGLFSNAGLTGGITIT
-580 GFKALWGSV
+580 ALVGLAWGIGGIADNIKKYGADEGLWRSLSV
-589 FADWGLKGIFKAA
+589 FGAPEMMAKLELDAGSFMKSFKKTFGVVAPVLEKLGIDLPDIPDVEPPK
-602 FSSGVTNGA
+602 SSGKSSTKTPAWVT
-611 SEALAAGGTVET
+611 T
-623 GVKSLIGSFAE
+623 
-634 RLGTIALVIGFTWF
+634 
-648 ITSSGGFKTPTPE
+648 ITSG
-661 TFSEELFNP
+661 
-670 DNPAATVGQW
+670 
-680 IDDMLG
+680 
-686 TGYSDEWKQAFKK
+686 
-699 ALLNDESVRN
+699 LN
-709 AFNTEL
+709 
-715 GQLGTK
+715 K
-721 YVGDQGA
+721 
-728 ANAGALEAAIKA
+728 
-740 FDRKYKFSGA
+740 
-750 EEHDRGYKDPT
+750 
-761 AGWVDYNPNIDSTQ
+761 
-775 QVSAINAISDAAIK
+775 
-789 ARQHVHEMPPTD
+789 
-801 DEVSTFVDNAI
+801 
-812 KMAGDKGAA
+812 
-821 GVGSAAST
+821 
-829 AKSKVKQLP
+829 
-838 PSEDEVSIFTTRLK
+838 
-852 KERDG
+852 
-857 VDLIKTAAKYA
+857 IKTAATDA
-868 GSAVK
+868 DK
-873 KIELTKGQAN
+873 KVAQIPPTEGQVTT
-883 GFKNTMTT
+883 FKKNLTT

-932 SRAKTTLT
+932 SRAKTTVT
-940 QLNGLQSKYTFT
+940 QLNGLPSKYTFT

-972 NNINSKSWRIQV
+972 NNINSKSWRVQV
-984 TGDMKLKMTSERGNT
+984 TGDMKLKMTSERGNS
-999 MYFVEPYATGGFPET
+999 MYFVEPYATGGFPT
-1014 GQLFVASEAGPELIG
+1014 GDIFVANEAGPELVG
-1029 TVNGKNAVASNGEIT
+1029 TINGKTAVSSNQEIT

>member
-13 QKSKT
+13 QKSQT
-18 STAGVKNLAEAL
+18 STAGVKDLAEAL
-30 SNLAK
+30 SSLAK
-35 AGEAAGNLS
+35 AGEATGKLGKASNALS
-44 KTSDAL
+44 
-50 TGIASAAG
+50 GIASAAG
-58 GLKEASAGIRS
+58 GTKETSEGLRD
-69 VANAMRKLGDSLDE
+69 VAD
-83 APGAVGGLQKIAA
+83 
-96 ALQKISEAASGIS
+96 ALERVSEAAKNNN
-109 GVGADIRAIN
+109 GVGKSIRNIGK
-119 RAAKD
+119 AAKG
-124 AGKIPGTSGGS
+124 AASKKLT
-135 NGLPTAGDDIVDGE
+135 TAGDDITTGE
-149 ASGALDETTKKA
+149 ASGALDETAKKA
-161 EETQQSVG
+161 EETRQNVG
-169 EATDSV
+169 EATSAVHAFRDS
-175 YRFKDALRSLGKG
+175 LRSLGKG

-270 MNYMKN
+270 MNYMRN

-305 VVNQFLATITGASSW
+305 VVNQFLATITGATSW

-394 IDNGMWKTAGT
+394 IENGMWKTAGA

-415 DDWDANAFGKK
+415 DSWDANAFGKK

-461 LSNVNPSDLGEAI
+461 MSNVNPSDLGEAI
-474 VQKFNAAVGFL
+474 VQKFNAAIGFL
-485 NGFAKTLNWDEVGT
+485 GGFASTLDWDALGKWV
-499 WCVDVLF
+499 VDVLF
-506 GAINGIQWETLGD
+506 GAINGINWEGLGD
-519 TIGTIISGISTMIIS
+519 TIGTIASGVATMVIS
-534 AFNELLEHPGDIV
+534 AFNELIKHPGDIIS
-547 DAVTG
+547 AVG
-552 FFKGLFEGLWGEDG
+552 DFFKGLFNGLWGEDG
-566 EGVTGLIKVAGLIL
+566 SGLVNVISTIGLIAGFKVLFKNVFGDGGLISSVKQSASGLFSSAGLTGGITITALVGLAWGIGAIADNIKKYGADEGLWRSLSVL
-580 GFKALWGSV
+580 GTPEMTAKLKMDAGSFMKSFKNTFSV
-589 FADWGLKGIFKAA
+589 VGPVLEKLGIDLPDIPDVEPPK
-602 FSSGVTNGA
+602 SSGKSSTKTPAWVTTITNG
-611 SEALAAGGTVET
+611 
-623 GVKSLIGSFAE
+623 
-634 RLGTIALVIGFTWF
+634 
-648 ITSSGGFKTPTPE
+648 
-661 TFSEELFNP
+661 
-670 DNPAATVGQW
+670 
-680 IDDMLG
+680 
-686 TGYSDEWKQAFKK
+686 
-699 ALLNDESVRN
+699 LN
-709 AFNTEL
+709 
-715 GQLGTK
+715 K
-721 YVGDQGA
+721 
-728 ANAGALEAAIKA
+728 
-740 FDRKYKFSGA
+740 
-750 EEHDRGYKDPT
+750 
-761 AGWVDYNPNIDSTQ
+761 
-775 QVSAINAISDAAIK
+775 
-789 ARQHVHEMPPTD
+789 
-801 DEVSTFVDNAI
+801 
-812 KMAGDKGAA
+812 
-821 GVGSAAST
+821 
-829 AKSKVKQLP
+829 
-838 PSEDEVSIFTTRLK
+838 
-852 KERDG
+852 
-857 VDLIKTAAKYA
+857 IKTAATDA
-868 GSAVK
+868 DK
-873 KIELTKGQAN
+873 KVAQIPPTEGQVTT
-883 GFKNTMTT
+883 FKKNLTT

-932 SRAKTTLT
+932 SRAKTTVT
-940 QLNGLQSKYTFT
+940 QLNGLQSKYTFK
-952 VKSDTLG
+952 VDSSTLG

-984 TGDMKLKMTSERGNT
+984 TGDMKLKMTSERGNS
-999 MYFVEPYATGGFPET
+999 MYFVEPYATGGFPT
-1014 GQLFVASEAGPELIG
+1014 GDIFVANEAGPELVG
-1029 TVNGKNAVASNGEIT
+1029 TINGKTAVSSNQEIT

>member
-13 QKSKT
+13 QRSRT

-30 SNLAK
+30 SGLAK

-44 KTSDAL
+44 KVSDAL

-58 GLKEASAGIRS
+58 GLKEASAGVRT
-69 VANAMRKLGDSLDE
+69 VANAMKRINDVLE
-83 APGAVGGLQKIAA
+83 NAPFAVHGLQRISE
-96 ALQKISEAASGIS
+96 ALQKIGEAASKLS
-109 GVGADIRAIN
+109 GVGENIRDIN

-124 AGKIPGTSGGS
+124 AGKIPGTPGGG

-149 ASGALDETTKKA
+149 SSGALDETAKKA
-161 EETQQSVG
+161 EETRQSVG
-169 EATDSV
+169 EATSAVHAFRDS
-175 YRFKDALRSLGKG
+175 LRGLGKG
-188 ALSIGKSLGKRMLG
+188 ALNIGKSLGKRMLG

-224 IAMYRGLRTAIK
+224 IAMYRALRTAIK
-236 AITQGFAT
+236 GITQGFAE

-394 IDNGMWKTAGT
+394 IENGMWKTAGT

-415 DDWDANAFGKK
+415 DSWDANAFGKK

-439 GFMKTFK
+439 GFMKTFDWGK
-446 WNQLGIKAADFINGI
+446 LGIKAADFVNGVLKNINPK
-461 LSNVNPSDLGEAI
+461 SLGEAI
-474 VQKFNAAVGFL
+474 TAKVTAALSFLAEFTWKVDLSSLGTALGEAFNSLTSAENMKNLGMTVAGVITNAVNSAWNFVTTADWAAAGQNVMDSLFTAIKNIDWAKAAETVGKL
-485 NGFAKTLNWDEVGT
+485 ATGLLDAIVSALDYAITHIDVVLQAVWDFVGT
-499 WCVDVLF
+499 LLGELWNYLLDGIGGLLADFWQYVKDNFFTSGVDDGNGRKDGFVSTAPSG
-506 GAINGIQWETLGD
+506 GASSGSKDGSNEPASWMASYT
-519 TIGTIISGISTMIIS
+519 SGIAKM
-534 AFNELLEHPGDIV
+534 
-547 DAVTG
+547 
-552 FFKGLFEGLWGEDG
+552 
-566 EGVTGLIKVAGLIL
+566 
-580 GFKALWGSV
+580 
-589 FADWGLKGIFKAA
+589 
-602 FSSGVTNGA
+602 
-611 SEALAAGGTVET
+611 
-623 GVKSLIGSFAE
+623 
-634 RLGTIALVIGFTWF
+634 
-648 ITSSGGFKTPTPE
+648 
-661 TFSEELFNP
+661 
-670 DNPAATVGQW
+670 
-680 IDDMLG
+680 
-686 TGYSDEWKQAFKK
+686 KK
-699 ALLNDESVRN
+699 ALDGVES
-709 AFNTEL
+709 
-715 GQLGTK
+715 
-721 YVGDQGA
+721 
-728 ANAGALEAAIKA
+728 
-740 FDRKYKFSGA
+740 
-750 EEHDRGYKDPT
+750 
-761 AGWVDYNPNIDSTQ
+761 
-775 QVSAINAISDAAIK
+775 SATSAKKKIS
-789 ARQHVHEMPPTD
+789 
-801 DEVSTFVDNAI
+801 
-812 KMAGDKGAA
+812 
-821 GVGSAAST
+821 
-829 AKSKVKQLP
+829 QLP
-838 PSEDEVSIFTTRLK
+838 PTEDNVTKFKSQTKNEVTAVN
-852 KERDG
+852 G
-857 VDLIKTAAKYA
+857 VKTAATEA
-868 GSAVK
+868 GK
-873 KIELTKGQAN
+873 KVAQIPPTEGQVN
-883 GFKNTMTT
+883 GFKKHLTT

-932 SRAKTTLT
+932 SRAKTTVT

-972 NNINSKSWRIQV
+972 NNINSKSWRVQV
-984 TGDMKLKMTSERGNT
+984 TGDMKLKMVSERGNA
-999 MYFVEPYATGGFPET
+999 MYFVEPYATGGFPT
-1014 GQLFVASEAGPELIG
+1014 GDIFVANEAGPELVG
-1029 TVNGKNAVASNGEIT
+1029 TINGKTAVSSNQEIT

-1073 KNTNI
+1073 KNTSI

>member
-1 MPKLETLELEIV
+1 MPKLETLELEII
-13 QKSKT
+13 QKSQT
-18 STAGVKNLAEAL
+18 STAGVKDLAEAL
-30 SNLAK
+30 SSLAR
-35 AGEAAGNLS
+35 AGEATGKLG
-44 KTSDAL
+44 KTSNAL
-50 TGIASAAG
+50 SGIASAAG
-58 GLKEASAGIRS
+58 GTKETSEGLRD
-69 VANAMRKLGDSLDE
+69 VADALER
-83 APGAVGGLQKIAA
+83 VG
-96 ALQKISEAASGIS
+96 EAAKNNN
-109 GVGADIRAIN
+109 GVGKSIRNIGK
-119 RAAKD
+119 AAKG
-124 AGKIPGTSGGS
+124 AASKK
-135 NGLPTAGDDIVDGE
+135 LPTAGDDIATGE
-149 ASGALDETTKKA
+149 ASGALDETAKKA
-161 EETQQSVG
+161 EETRQNVG
-169 EATDSV
+169 EATSAVHSFRDS
-175 YRFKDALRSLGKG
+175 LRGLGKG

-270 MNYMKN
+270 MNYMRN

-394 IDNGMWKTAGT
+394 IENGMWKTAGT

-415 DDWDANAFGKK
+415 DSWDANAFGKK

-474 VQKFNAAVGFL
+474 VQKFNAAIGFL
-485 NGFAKTLNWDEVGT
+485 GGFASTLDWDALGKWV
-499 WCVDVLF
+499 VDVLF
-506 GAINGIQWETLGD
+506 GAINGINWEGLGN
-519 TIGTIISGISTMIIS
+519 TIGTIASGVATMVIS
-534 AFNELLEHPGDIV
+534 ALKELVKHPGDIIS
-547 DAVTG
+547 AVG
-552 FFKGLFEGLWGEDG
+552 DFFKGLFNGLWGEDG
-566 EGVTGLIKVAGLIL
+566 SGLVNVISTIGLIAGLKL
-580 GFKALWGSV
+580 
-589 FADWGLKGIFKAA
+589 IFKNVFGDGGLISSVKQSASGLFSNA
-602 FSSGVTNGA
+602 GLTGGITITALVGLAWGIGGIADNIKQYGADEGLWRSLSVLGTPEMTAKLKMDAGSFMKTFKKTFGVVAPVLEKLGIDLPDIPDVEPPKSSGKSSTKTPAWVTTITNG
-611 SEALAAGGTVET
+611 
-623 GVKSLIGSFAE
+623 
-634 RLGTIALVIGFTWF
+634 
-648 ITSSGGFKTPTPE
+648 
-661 TFSEELFNP
+661 
-670 DNPAATVGQW
+670 
-680 IDDMLG
+680 
-686 TGYSDEWKQAFKK
+686 
-699 ALLNDESVRN
+699 LN
-709 AFNTEL
+709 
-715 GQLGTK
+715 K
-721 YVGDQGA
+721 
-728 ANAGALEAAIKA
+728 
-740 FDRKYKFSGA
+740 
-750 EEHDRGYKDPT
+750 
-761 AGWVDYNPNIDSTQ
+761 
-775 QVSAINAISDAAIK
+775 
-789 ARQHVHEMPPTD
+789 
-801 DEVSTFVDNAI
+801 
-812 KMAGDKGAA
+812 
-821 GVGSAAST
+821 
-829 AKSKVKQLP
+829 
-838 PSEDEVSIFTTRLK
+838 
-852 KERDG
+852 
-857 VDLIKTAAKYA
+857 IKTAATQADSSVAK
-868 GSAVK
+868 VPPT
-873 KIELTKGQAN
+873 EGQVN
-883 GFKNTMTT
+883 GFKKNLTT

-932 SRAKTTLT
+932 SRAKTTVT

-984 TGDMKLKMTSERGNT
+984 TGDMKLKMTSERGNS
-999 MYFVEPYATGGFPET
+999 MYFVEPYATGGFPT
-1014 GQLFVASEAGPELIG
+1014 GDIFVANEAGPELVG
-1029 TVNGKNAVASNGEIT
+1029 TINGKTAVSSNQEIT

-1073 KNTNI
+1073 KNTSI

>member
-13 QKSKT
+13 QKSQT

-35 AGEAAGNLS
+35 AGEAAGSL
-44 KTSDAL
+44 KPAATSLKA
-50 TGIASAAG
+50 IAAAAD
-58 GLKEASAGIRS
+58 GLKAASSGIRS
-69 VANAMRKLGDSLDE
+69 MAGAMARLGESLGESTNAVD
-83 APGAVGGLQKIAA
+83 GLQKIAV
-96 ALQKISEAASGIS
+96 ALEKISEAASGIR
-109 GVGADIRAIN
+109 GVGSSIREIN

-124 AGKIPGTSGGS
+124 AGKIPGTPGGG

-149 ASGALDETTKKA
+149 SSGALDETAKKA
-161 EETQQSVG
+161 EETRQSVG
-169 EATDSV
+169 EATSAVHAFRDS
-175 YRFKDALRSLGKG
+175 LRGLGKG

-236 AITQGFAT
+236 AITQGFST

-270 MNYMKN
+270 MNYMRN

-394 IDNGMWKTAGT
+394 IENGMWKTAGT

-474 VQKFNAAVGFL
+474 VQKFNAAIGFL
-485 NGFAKTLNWDEVGT
+485 GGFASTLDWDALGKWV
-499 WCVDVLF
+499 VDVLF
-506 GAINGIQWETLGD
+506 GAINGINWEGLGD
-519 TIGTIISGISTMIIS
+519 TIGTIASGVATMVIS
-534 AFNELLEHPGDIV
+534 AFNELIKHPGDIIS
-547 DAVTG
+547 AVG
-552 FFKGLFEGLWGEDG
+552 DFFKGLFNGLWGEDG
-566 EGVTGLIKVAGLIL
+566 SGLVNVVSTIGLIAGFKLIFKNVFGDSGLISSVKSSASGLFSIAGLTGGITIT
-580 GFKALWGSV
+580 ALVGLAWGIGGIADNIKQYGADEGLWRSLSV
-589 FADWGLKGIFKAA
+589 FGTPEMMAKLELDAGSFMKSFKKTFGVVSPVLEKLGIDLPDIPDVEPPK
-602 FSSGVTNGA
+602 SSGKSSTKTPAWVT
-611 SEALAAGGTVET
+611 T
-623 GVKSLIGSFAE
+623 
-634 RLGTIALVIGFTWF
+634 
-648 ITSSGGFKTPTPE
+648 ITSG
-661 TFSEELFNP
+661 
-670 DNPAATVGQW
+670 
-680 IDDMLG
+680 
-686 TGYSDEWKQAFKK
+686 
-699 ALLNDESVRN
+699 LN
-709 AFNTEL
+709 
-715 GQLGTK
+715 K
-721 YVGDQGA
+721 
-728 ANAGALEAAIKA
+728 
-740 FDRKYKFSGA
+740 
-750 EEHDRGYKDPT
+750 
-761 AGWVDYNPNIDSTQ
+761 
-775 QVSAINAISDAAIK
+775 
-789 ARQHVHEMPPTD
+789 
-801 DEVSTFVDNAI
+801 
-812 KMAGDKGAA
+812 
-821 GVGSAAST
+821 
-829 AKSKVKQLP
+829 
-838 PSEDEVSIFTTRLK
+838 
-852 KERDG
+852 
-857 VDLIKTAAKYA
+857 IKTAATDA
-868 GSAVK
+868 DK
-873 KIELTKGQAN
+873 KVAQIPPTEGQVTT
-883 GFKNTMTT
+883 FKKNLAT

-972 NNINSKSWRIQV
+972 NNINSKSWRVQV
-984 TGDMKLKMTSERGNT
+984 TGDMKLKMVSERGNS

-1014 GQLFVASEAGPELIG
+1014 GQLFVANETGPELIG

-1044 GIADAVYNTG
+1044 GIADAVYSTG

>member
-1 MPKLETLELEIV
+1 MPKLEALELEIV

-35 AGEAAGNLS
+35 AGEAAGSL
-44 KTSDAL
+44 KPAATSLKA
-50 TGIASAAG
+50 IAAAAD
-58 GLKEASAGIRS
+58 GLKAASSGIRS
-69 VANAMRKLGDSLDE
+69 MAGAMARLGESLGESTNAVD
-83 APGAVGGLQKIAA
+83 GLQKIAV
-96 ALQKISEAASGIS
+96 ALEKISEAASGIS
-109 GVGADIRAIN
+109 GVGSSIREIN

-124 AGKIPGTSGGS
+124 AGKIPGTPGGG

-149 ASGALDETTKKA
+149 SSGALDETAKKA
-161 EETQQSVG
+161 EETRQNVG
-169 EATDSV
+169 EATSAVHAFRDS
-175 YRFKDALRSLGKG
+175 LRGLGKG

-270 MNYMKN
+270 MNYMRN

-305 VVNQFLATITGASSW
+305 VVNQFLATITGATSW

-369 KDDEVTDGSFVVEQL
+369 KDDKVTDGSFVVEQL

-394 IDNGMWKTAGT
+394 IENGMWKTAGA

-415 DDWDANAFGKK
+415 DSWDAKEFGKK

-474 VQKFNAAVGFL
+474 VQKFNAAIGFL
-485 NGFAKTLNWDEVGT
+485 GGFASTLDWDALGKWV
-499 WCVDVLF
+499 VDVLF
-506 GAINGIQWETLGD
+506 GAINGINWEGLGN
-519 TIGTIISGISTMIIS
+519 TIGTIASGIATMVIS
-534 AFNELLEHPGDIV
+534 AFNELIKHPGDIIS
-547 DAVTG
+547 AVG
-552 FFKGLFEGLWGEDG
+552 DFFKGLFNGLWGEDG
-566 EGVTGLIKVAGLIL
+566 NGLVNVISTIGLIAGFKLIFKNVFGDSGLISSVKSSASGLFSNAGLTGGITIT
-580 GFKALWGSV
+580 ALVGLAWGIGGIADNIKKYGADEGLWRSLSV
-589 FADWGLKGIFKAA
+589 FGTPEMMAKLELDAGSFMKSFKKTFGVVSPVLEKLGIDLPDIPDVEPPK
-602 FSSGVTNGA
+602 SSGKSSTKTPAWVTTITNG
-611 SEALAAGGTVET
+611 
-623 GVKSLIGSFAE
+623 
-634 RLGTIALVIGFTWF
+634 
-648 ITSSGGFKTPTPE
+648 
-661 TFSEELFNP
+661 
-670 DNPAATVGQW
+670 
-680 IDDMLG
+680 
-686 TGYSDEWKQAFKK
+686 
-699 ALLNDESVRN
+699 LN
-709 AFNTEL
+709 
-715 GQLGTK
+715 K
-721 YVGDQGA
+721 
-728 ANAGALEAAIKA
+728 
-740 FDRKYKFSGA
+740 
-750 EEHDRGYKDPT
+750 
-761 AGWVDYNPNIDSTQ
+761 
-775 QVSAINAISDAAIK
+775 
-789 ARQHVHEMPPTD
+789 
-801 DEVSTFVDNAI
+801 
-812 KMAGDKGAA
+812 
-821 GVGSAAST
+821 
-829 AKSKVKQLP
+829 
-838 PSEDEVSIFTTRLK
+838 
-852 KERDG
+852 
-857 VDLIKTAAKYA
+857 IKTAATQA
-868 GSAVK
+868 DTAVAK
-873 KIELTKGQAN
+873 VPPTEGQSN
-883 GFKNTMTT
+883 GFKKNLTT

-932 SRAKTTLT
+932 SRAKTTVT

-984 TGDMKLKMTSERGNT
+984 TGDMKLKMTSERGNS
-999 MYFVEPYATGGFPET
+999 MYFVEPYATGGFPT
-1014 GQLFVASEAGPELIG
+1014 GDIFVANEAGPELVG
-1029 TVNGKNAVASNGEIT
+1029 TINGKTAVSSNQEIT

-1073 KNTNI
+1073 KNTSI

>member
-13 QKSKT
+13 QKSQT
-18 STAGVKNLAEAL
+18 STAGVKDLAEAL
-30 SNLAK
+30 SSLAK
-35 AGEAAGNLS
+35 AGEATGKLGKASNALS
-44 KTSDAL
+44 
-50 TGIASAAG
+50 GIASAAG
-58 GLKEASAGIRS
+58 GTKETSEGLRD
-69 VANAMRKLGDSLDE
+69 VAD
-83 APGAVGGLQKIAA
+83 
-96 ALQKISEAASGIS
+96 ALERVSEAAKNNN
-109 GVGADIRAIN
+109 GVGKSIRNIGK
-119 RAAKD
+119 AAKG
-124 AGKIPGTSGGS
+124 AASKK
-135 NGLPTAGDDIVDGE
+135 LPTAGDDIATGE
-149 ASGALDETTKKA
+149 ASGALDETAKKA
-161 EETQQSVG
+161 EETRQNVG
-169 EATDSV
+169 EATSAVHAFRDS
-175 YRFKDALRSLGKG
+175 LRGLGKG
-188 ALSIGKSLGKRMLG
+188 TLSIGKSLGKRMLG

-270 MNYMKN
+270 MNYMRN

-394 IDNGMWKTAGT
+394 IENGMWKTAGT

-474 VQKFNAAVGFL
+474 VQKFNAAIGFL
-485 NGFAKTLNWDEVGT
+485 GGFASTLDWDALGKWV
-499 WCVDVLF
+499 VDVLF
-506 GAINGIQWETLGD
+506 GAINGINWEGLGD
-519 TIGTIISGISTMIIS
+519 TIGTIASGVATMVIS
-534 AFNELLEHPGDIV
+534 ALKELVKHPGDIIS
-547 DAVTG
+547 AVG
-552 FFKGLFEGLWGEDG
+552 DFFKGLFNGLWGEDG
-566 EGVTGLIKVAGLIL
+566 SGLVNVISTVALI
-580 GFKALWGSV
+580 A
-589 FADWGLKGIFKAA
+589 
-602 FSSGVTNGA
+602 
-611 SEALAAGGTVET
+611 
-623 GVKSLIGSFAE
+623 
-634 RLGTIALVIGFTWF
+634 
-648 ITSSGGFKTPTPE
+648 GFKTLFKNVFSDGGLISSAKEQVGGFFSSVGLSGLAVIAVTIE
-661 TFSEELFNP
+661 AGRELVGWIDKVNEKGFSEGTLEYF
-670 DNPAATVGQW
+670 G
-680 IDDMLG
+680 IDQRDSVFINVAPLVNDFKSAMEEAFRMDPENLPF
-686 TGYSDEWKQAFKK
+686 FKK
-699 ALLNDESVRN
+699 VVEIAK
-709 AFNTEL
+709 AFAKVFGIDFDYGGGSSSGSSAVSQKTP
-715 GQLGTK
+715 
-721 YVGDQGA
+721 GA
-728 ANAGALEAAIKA
+728 KQDPTTGEWFLPEIDSSKQVQAIK
-740 FDRKYKFSGA
+740 K
-750 EEHDRGYKDPT
+750 
-761 AGWVDYNPNIDSTQ
+761 I
-775 QVSAINAISDAAIK
+775 
-789 ARQHVHEMPPTD
+789 
-801 DEVSTFVDNAI
+801 
-812 KMAGDKGAA
+812 GD
-821 GVGSAAST
+821 AAST

-838 PSEDEVSIFTTRLK
+838 PSEDEVSTFTARSK

-932 SRAKTTLT
+932 SRAKTTVT

-984 TGDMKLKMTSERGNT
+984 TGDMKLKMVSERGNA

-1029 TVNGKNAVASNGEIT
+1029 TVNGKNAVSSSQEIT

>member
-13 QKSKT
+13 QRSRT

-30 SNLAK
+30 SNLAQ

-44 KTSDAL
+44 KVSDAL

-58 GLKEASAGIRS
+58 GLKEASAGVRT
-69 VANAMRKLGDSLDE
+69 VANAMKRINDVLE
-83 APGAVGGLQKIAA
+83 NAPFAVHGLQRISE
-96 ALQKISEAASGIS
+96 ALQKIGEAASKLS
-109 GVGADIRAIN
+109 GVGENIRDIN

-124 AGKIPGTSGGS
+124 AGKIPGTPGGG

-149 ASGALDETTKKA
+149 SSGALDETAKKA
-161 EETQQSVG
+161 EETRQSVG
-169 EATDSV
+169 EATSAVHAFRDS
-175 YRFKDALRSLGKG
+175 LRGLGKG

-224 IAMYRGLRTAIK
+224 IAMYRALRTAIK
-236 AITQGFAT
+236 GITQGFAE

-394 IDNGMWKTAGT
+394 IENGMWKTAGT

-426 LGEKFQ
+426 LGDKFQ

-446 WNQLGIKAADFINGI
+446 WGQLGIKAADFINGM
-461 LSNVNPSDLGEAI
+461 LSSVDPSDLGEAI
-474 VQKFNAAVGFL
+474 VQKFNAAIGFL
-485 NGFAKTLNWDEVGT
+485 GGFASELDWDALGKWV
-499 WCVDVLF
+499 VDVLF
-506 GAINGIQWETLGD
+506 GAINGINWEGLGN
-519 TIGTIISGISTMIIS
+519 TIGTIASGVATMIIS
-534 AFNELLEHPGDIV
+534 AFNELIKHPGDIIK
-547 DAVTG
+547 AVG
-552 FFKGLFEGLWGEDG
+552 DFFKGLFNGLWGEDG
-566 EGVTGLIKVAGLIL
+566 SGLVNVISTIGLIAGFKLIFKSVFGDGGLISSVKSSASGLFSSAGLTGGITITALVGLAWGIGGIADNIKKYGADEGLWRSLSVL
-580 GFKALWGSV
+580 GSPEMTAKLELDAGSFMKSFKNTFSV
-589 FADWGLKGIFKAA
+589 VGPVLEKLGIDLPDIPDVEPPK
-602 FSSGVTNGA
+602 SSGKSSTKTPAWVTTITNG
-611 SEALAAGGTVET
+611 
-623 GVKSLIGSFAE
+623 
-634 RLGTIALVIGFTWF
+634 
-648 ITSSGGFKTPTPE
+648 
-661 TFSEELFNP
+661 
-670 DNPAATVGQW
+670 
-680 IDDMLG
+680 
-686 TGYSDEWKQAFKK
+686 
-699 ALLNDESVRN
+699 LN
-709 AFNTEL
+709 
-715 GQLGTK
+715 K
-721 YVGDQGA
+721 
-728 ANAGALEAAIKA
+728 
-740 FDRKYKFSGA
+740 
-750 EEHDRGYKDPT
+750 
-761 AGWVDYNPNIDSTQ
+761 
-775 QVSAINAISDAAIK
+775 
-789 ARQHVHEMPPTD
+789 
-801 DEVSTFVDNAI
+801 
-812 KMAGDKGAA
+812 
-821 GVGSAAST
+821 
-829 AKSKVKQLP
+829 
-838 PSEDEVSIFTTRLK
+838 
-852 KERDG
+852 
-857 VDLIKTAAKYA
+857 IKTAATEA
-868 GSAVK
+868 DK
-873 KIELTKGQAN
+873 KVAQIPPTEGQVN
-883 GFKNTMTT
+883 GFKKHLTT

-932 SRAKTTLT
+932 SRAKTTVT

-972 NNINSKSWRIQV
+972 NNINSKSWRVQV
-984 TGDMKLKMTSERGNT
+984 TGDMKLKMVSERGNA
-999 MYFVEPYATGGFPET
+999 MYFVEPYATGGFPT
-1014 GQLFVASEAGPELIG
+1014 GDIFVANEAGPELVG
-1029 TVNGKNAVASNGEIT
+1029 TINGKTAVSSNQEIT

-1073 KNTNI
+1073 KNTSI

>member
-18 STAGVKNLAEAL
+18 STAGVKDLAEAL
-30 SNLAK
+30 SSLAK
-35 AGEAAGNLS
+35 AGEAAGKLG
-44 KTSDAL
+44 KTSNAL
-50 TGIASAAG
+50 SGIASAAG
-58 GLKEASAGIRS
+58 GTKETSEGLRD
-69 VANAMRKLGDSLDE
+69 VADALER
-83 APGAVGGLQKIAA
+83 VG
-96 ALQKISEAASGIS
+96 EAAKNNN
-109 GVGADIRAIN
+109 GVGKSIRNIGK
-119 RAAKD
+119 AAKG
-124 AGKIPGTSGGS
+124 AASKK
-135 NGLPTAGDDIVDGE
+135 LPTAGDDIATGE
-149 ASGALDETTKKA
+149 ASGALDETAKKA
-161 EETQQSVG
+161 EETRQSVG
-169 EATDSV
+169 EATSAVHAFRDS
-175 YRFKDALRSLGKG
+175 LRGLGKG

-354 NNITVNQP
+354 NNIAVNQP

-394 IDNGMWKTAGT
+394 IENGMWKTAGT

-415 DDWDANAFGKK
+415 DSWDANAFGKK

-474 VQKFNAAVGFL
+474 VQKFNAAIGFL
-485 NGFAKTLNWDEVGT
+485 GGFASTLDWDALGKWV
-499 WCVDVLF
+499 VDVLF
-506 GAINGIQWETLGD
+506 GAINGINWEGLGD
-519 TIGTIISGISTMIIS
+519 TIGTIASGVATMVIS
-534 AFNELLEHPGDIV
+534 ALKELVKHPGDIIS
-547 DAVTG
+547 AVG
-552 FFKGLFEGLWGEDG
+552 NFFKGLFEGLWGEDG
-566 EGVTGLIKVAGLIL
+566 SGLMNVISTIGLIAGFKLIFKSVFGDAGLIS
-580 GFKALWGSV
+580 SV
-589 FADWGLKGIFKAA
+589 KSSASGL
-602 FSSGVTNGA
+602 FSSAGLTGGITITALVGLAWGIGGIADNIKKYGADEGLWRSLSVLGTPEMTAKLKMDAGSFMKSFKNTFSVVGPVLEKLGIDLPDIPDVEPPKSSGKSSTKTPAWVTTITNG
-611 SEALAAGGTVET
+611 
-623 GVKSLIGSFAE
+623 
-634 RLGTIALVIGFTWF
+634 
-648 ITSSGGFKTPTPE
+648 
-661 TFSEELFNP
+661 
-670 DNPAATVGQW
+670 
-680 IDDMLG
+680 
-686 TGYSDEWKQAFKK
+686 
-699 ALLNDESVRN
+699 LN
-709 AFNTEL
+709 
-715 GQLGTK
+715 K
-721 YVGDQGA
+721 
-728 ANAGALEAAIKA
+728 
-740 FDRKYKFSGA
+740 
-750 EEHDRGYKDPT
+750 
-761 AGWVDYNPNIDSTQ
+761 
-775 QVSAINAISDAAIK
+775 
-789 ARQHVHEMPPTD
+789 
-801 DEVSTFVDNAI
+801 
-812 KMAGDKGAA
+812 
-821 GVGSAAST
+821 
-829 AKSKVKQLP
+829 
-838 PSEDEVSIFTTRLK
+838 
-852 KERDG
+852 
-857 VDLIKTAAKYA
+857 IKTAATQADSSVAK
-868 GSAVK
+868 VPPT
-873 KIELTKGQAN
+873 EGQVN
-883 GFKNTMTT
+883 GFKKNLTT

-911 EVPTSK
+911 EIPTSK

-932 SRAKTTLT
+932 SRAKTTVT
-940 QLNGLQSKYTFT
+940 QLNGLQSKYTFK
-952 VKSDTLG
+952 VDSSTLG

-972 NNINSKSWRIQV
+972 NNINNRSWRIQV
-984 TGDMKLKMTSERGNT
+984 TGDMKLKMTSERGNS
-999 MYFVEPYATGGFPET
+999 MYFVEPYATGGFPT
-1014 GQLFVASEAGPELIG
+1014 GDIFVANEAGPELVG
-1029 TVNGKNAVASNGEIT
+1029 TINGKTAVSSNQEIT

>member
-1 MPKLETLELEIV
+1 MPKLETLELEII

-18 STAGVKNLAEAL
+18 STAGVKDLAEAL
-30 SNLAK
+30 SSLAK
-35 AGEAAGNLS
+35 AGEATGKLGKASNALS
-44 KTSDAL
+44 
-50 TGIASAAG
+50 GIASAAG
-58 GLKEASAGIRS
+58 GTKETSEGLRD
-69 VANAMRKLGDSLDE
+69 VAD
-83 APGAVGGLQKIAA
+83 
-96 ALQKISEAASGIS
+96 ALERVSEAAKNNN
-109 GVGADIRAIN
+109 GVGKSIRNIGK
-119 RAAKD
+119 AAKG
-124 AGKIPGTSGGS
+124 AASKK
-135 NGLPTAGDDIVDGE
+135 LPTAGDDITTGE
-149 ASGALDETTKKA
+149 ASGALDETAKKA
-161 EETQQSVG
+161 EETRQSVG
-169 EATDSV
+169 EATSAVHAFRDS
-175 YRFKDALRSLGKG
+175 LRGLGKG

-270 MNYMKN
+270 MNYMRN

-394 IDNGMWKTAGT
+394 IENGMWKTAGT

-415 DDWDANAFGKK
+415 DSWDANAFGKK

-474 VQKFNAAVGFL
+474 VQKFNAAIGFL
-485 NGFAKTLNWDEVGT
+485 GGFASTLDWDALGKWV
-499 WCVDVLF
+499 VDVLF
-506 GAINGIQWETLGD
+506 GAINGINWEGLGD
-519 TIGTIISGISTMIIS
+519 TIGTIASGIATMVIS
-534 AFNELLEHPGDIV
+534 AFNELIKHPGDIIS
-547 DAVTG
+547 AVG
-552 FFKGLFEGLWGEDG
+552 DFFKGLFNGLWGEDG
-566 EGVTGLIKVAGLIL
+566 SGLVNVISTIGLIAGFKLIFKNVFGDGGLISSVKSSASGLFSSAGLTGGITITALVGLAWGIGGIADNIKKYGADEGLWRSLSVL
-580 GFKALWGSV
+580 GTPEMTAKLKMDAGSFMKSFKNTFSV
-589 FADWGLKGIFKAA
+589 VGPVLEKLGIDLPDIPDVEPPK
-602 FSSGVTNGA
+602 SSGKSSTKTPAWVTTITNG
-611 SEALAAGGTVET
+611 
-623 GVKSLIGSFAE
+623 
-634 RLGTIALVIGFTWF
+634 
-648 ITSSGGFKTPTPE
+648 
-661 TFSEELFNP
+661 
-670 DNPAATVGQW
+670 
-680 IDDMLG
+680 
-686 TGYSDEWKQAFKK
+686 
-699 ALLNDESVRN
+699 LN
-709 AFNTEL
+709 
-715 GQLGTK
+715 K
-721 YVGDQGA
+721 
-728 ANAGALEAAIKA
+728 
-740 FDRKYKFSGA
+740 
-750 EEHDRGYKDPT
+750 
-761 AGWVDYNPNIDSTQ
+761 
-775 QVSAINAISDAAIK
+775 
-789 ARQHVHEMPPTD
+789 
-801 DEVSTFVDNAI
+801 
-812 KMAGDKGAA
+812 
-821 GVGSAAST
+821 
-829 AKSKVKQLP
+829 
-838 PSEDEVSIFTTRLK
+838 
-852 KERDG
+852 
-857 VDLIKTAAKYA
+857 IKTAATQADSSVAK
-868 GSAVK
+868 VPPT
-873 KIELTKGQAN
+873 EGQVN
-883 GFKNTMTT
+883 GFKKNLTT

-911 EVPTSK
+911 EIPTSK

-932 SRAKTTLT
+932 SRAKTTVT

-984 TGDMKLKMTSERGNT
+984 TGDMKLKMTSERGNS
-999 MYFVEPYATGGFPET
+999 MYFVEPYATGGFPT
-1014 GQLFVASEAGPELIG
+1014 GDIFVANEAGPELVG
-1029 TVNGKNAVASNGEIT
+1029 TINGKTAVSSNQEIT

>member
-69 VANAMRKLGDSLDE
+69 VANAMKRMNDVLE
-83 APGAVGGLQKIAA
+83 NAPFAVHGLQRISE
-96 ALQKISEAASGIS
+96 ALQKIGEAASKLS
-109 GVGADIRAIN
+109 GVGENIRDIN

-394 IDNGMWKTAGT
+394 IENGMWKTAGA

-415 DDWDANAFGKK
+415 DSWDANAFGKK

-566 EGVTGLIKVAGLIL
+566 SGLVNVISTIGLIAGFKVLFKNVFGDGGLISSVKSSASGLFSNAGLTGGITITALVGLAWGIGGIADNIKQYGADEGLWRSLSVL
-580 GFKALWGSV
+580 GTPEMTAKLKMDAGSFMKTFKKTFGVVAPVLEK
-589 FADWGLKGIFKAA
+589 LGIDLPDIPDVEPPK
-602 FSSGVTNGA
+602 SSG
-611 SEALAAGGTVET
+611 
-623 GVKSLIGSFAE
+623 KSSTKTPAWVA
-634 RLGTIALVIGFTWF
+634 T
-648 ITSSGGFKTPTPE
+648 ITSG
-661 TFSEELFNP
+661 
-670 DNPAATVGQW
+670 
-680 IDDMLG
+680 
-686 TGYSDEWKQAFKK
+686 
-699 ALLNDESVRN
+699 LN
-709 AFNTEL
+709 
-715 GQLGTK
+715 K
-721 YVGDQGA
+721 
-728 ANAGALEAAIKA
+728 
-740 FDRKYKFSGA
+740 
-750 EEHDRGYKDPT
+750 
-761 AGWVDYNPNIDSTQ
+761 
-775 QVSAINAISDAAIK
+775 
-789 ARQHVHEMPPTD
+789 
-801 DEVSTFVDNAI
+801 
-812 KMAGDKGAA
+812 
-821 GVGSAAST
+821 
-829 AKSKVKQLP
+829 
-838 PSEDEVSIFTTRLK
+838 
-852 KERDG
+852 
-857 VDLIKTAAKYA
+857 IKTAATDA
-868 GSAVK
+868 DK
-873 KIELTKGQAN
+873 KVAQIPPTEGQVTT
-883 GFKNTMTT
+883 FKKNLTT

-932 SRAKTTLT
+932 SRAKTTVT
-940 QLNGLQSKYTFT
+940 QLNGLQSKYTFK
-952 VKSDTLG
+952 VDSSTLG
-959 DKADEAERLYKNL
+959 DKADEAERLYKAL
-972 NNINSKSWRIQV
+972 NNINSKSWRVQV
-984 TGDMKLKMTSERGNT
+984 TGDMKLKMVSERGNA
-999 MYFVEPYATGGFPET
+999 MYFVEPYATGGFPT
-1014 GQLFVASEAGPELIG
+1014 GDIFVANEAGPELVG
-1029 TVNGKNAVASNGEIT
+1029 TINGKTAVSSNQEIT
-1044 GIADAVYNTG
+1044 GIADAVYDTG
-1054 EEEATLLREQNQL
+1054 EEEASLLREQNQL

-1073 KNTNI
+1073 KNTSI

>member
-18 STAGVKNLAEAL
+18 STAGVKDLAEAL
-30 SNLAK
+30 SSLAK
-35 AGEAAGNLS
+35 AGEAAGKLG
-44 KTSDAL
+44 KTSNAL
-50 TGIASAAG
+50 SGIASAAG
-58 GLKEASAGIRS
+58 GTKETSEGLRD
-69 VANAMRKLGDSLDE
+69 VADALER
-83 APGAVGGLQKIAA
+83 VG
-96 ALQKISEAASGIS
+96 EAAKNNN
-109 GVGADIRAIN
+109 GVGKSIRNIGK
-119 RAAKD
+119 AAKG
-124 AGKIPGTSGGS
+124 AASKK
-135 NGLPTAGDDIVDGE
+135 LPTAGDDIATGE
-149 ASGALDETTKKA
+149 ASGALDETAKKA
-161 EETQQSVG
+161 EETRQSVG
-169 EATDSV
+169 EATSAVHAFRDS
-175 YRFKDALRSLGKG
+175 LRGLGKG

-354 NNITVNQP
+354 NNIAVNQP

-394 IDNGMWKTAGT
+394 IENGMWKTAGT

-415 DDWDANAFGKK
+415 DSWDANAFGKK

-474 VQKFNAAVGFL
+474 VQKFNAAIGFL
-485 NGFAKTLNWDEVGT
+485 GGFASTLDWDALGKWV
-499 WCVDVLF
+499 VDVLF
-506 GAINGIQWETLGD
+506 GAINGINWEGLGD
-519 TIGTIISGISTMIIS
+519 TIGTIASGVATMVIS
-534 AFNELLEHPGDIV
+534 ALKELVKHPGDIIS
-547 DAVTG
+547 AVG
-552 FFKGLFEGLWGEDG
+552 NFFKGLFEGLWGEDG
-566 EGVTGLIKVAGLIL
+566 SGLMNVISTIGLIAGFKLIFKSVFGDAGLIS
-580 GFKALWGSV
+580 SV
-589 FADWGLKGIFKAA
+589 KSSASGL
-602 FSSGVTNGA
+602 FSSAGLTGGITITALVGLAWGIGGIADNIKKYGADEGLWRSLSVLGTPEMTAKLKMDAGSFMKSFKNTFSVVGPVLEKLGIDLPDIPDVEPPKSSGKSSTKTPAWVTTITNG
-611 SEALAAGGTVET
+611 
-623 GVKSLIGSFAE
+623 
-634 RLGTIALVIGFTWF
+634 
-648 ITSSGGFKTPTPE
+648 
-661 TFSEELFNP
+661 
-670 DNPAATVGQW
+670 
-680 IDDMLG
+680 
-686 TGYSDEWKQAFKK
+686 
-699 ALLNDESVRN
+699 LN
-709 AFNTEL
+709 
-715 GQLGTK
+715 K
-721 YVGDQGA
+721 
-728 ANAGALEAAIKA
+728 
-740 FDRKYKFSGA
+740 
-750 EEHDRGYKDPT
+750 
-761 AGWVDYNPNIDSTQ
+761 
-775 QVSAINAISDAAIK
+775 
-789 ARQHVHEMPPTD
+789 
-801 DEVSTFVDNAI
+801 
-812 KMAGDKGAA
+812 
-821 GVGSAAST
+821 
-829 AKSKVKQLP
+829 
-838 PSEDEVSIFTTRLK
+838 
-852 KERDG
+852 
-857 VDLIKTAAKYA
+857 IKTAATQADSSVAK
-868 GSAVK
+868 VPPT
-873 KIELTKGQAN
+873 EGQVN
-883 GFKNTMTT
+883 GFNKHMTT

-911 EVPTSK
+911 EIPTSK

-932 SRAKTTLT
+932 SRAKTTVT
-940 QLNGLQSKYTFT
+940 QLNGLQSKYTFK
-952 VKSDTLG
+952 VDSSTLG

-972 NNINSKSWRIQV
+972 NNINNRSWRIQV
-984 TGDMKLKMTSERGNT
+984 TGDMKLKMTSERGNS
-999 MYFVEPYATGGFPET
+999 MYFVEPYATGGFPT
-1014 GQLFVASEAGPELIG
+1014 GDIFVANEAGPELVG
-1029 TVNGKNAVASNGEIT
+1029 TINGKTAVSSNQEIT

>member
-13 QKSKT
+13 QKSQT
-18 STAGVKNLAEAL
+18 STDGVKDLAEAL
-30 SNLAK
+30 SSLAK
-35 AGEAAGNLS
+35 AGEAAGKLGKASNALS
-44 KTSDAL
+44 
-50 TGIASAAG
+50 GIASAAG
-58 GLKEASAGIRS
+58 GTKETSEGLRD
-69 VANAMRKLGDSLDE
+69 VADALDR
-83 APGAVGGLQKIAA
+83 VG
-96 ALQKISEAASGIS
+96 EAAKNNS
-109 GVGADIRAIN
+109 GVGKSIRNIGK
-119 RAAKD
+119 AAKG
-124 AGKIPGTSGGS
+124 AASKK
-135 NGLPTAGDDIVDGE
+135 LPTAGDDIATGE
-149 ASGALDETTKKA
+149 ASGALDETAKKA
-161 EETQQSVG
+161 EETRQSVG
-169 EATDSV
+169 EATSAVHAFRDS
-175 YRFKDALRSLGKG
+175 LRGLGKG

-202 NFTKDIK
+202 SFTKDIK

-369 KDDEVTDGSFVVEQL
+369 KDDGVTDGSFVVEQL

-394 IDNGMWKTAGT
+394 IENGMWKTAGT

-415 DDWDANAFGKK
+415 DSWDAKEFGKK

-439 GFMKTFK
+439 GFMKTFD

-474 VQKFNAAVGFL
+474 VQKFNAAIGFL
-485 NGFAKTLNWDEVGT
+485 GGFASTLDWDALGKWV
-499 WCVDVLF
+499 VDVLF
-506 GAINGIQWETLGD
+506 GAINGINWEGLGD
-519 TIGTIISGISTMIIS
+519 TIGTIASGVATMVIS
-534 AFNELLEHPGDIV
+534 ALKELVKHPGDIIS
-547 DAVTG
+547 AVG
-552 FFKGLFEGLWGEDG
+552 DFFKGLFNGLWGEDG
-566 EGVTGLIKVAGLIL
+566 SGLVNVISTIGLIAGFKLIFKNVFGDSGLISSVKSSASGLFSNAGLTGGITIT
-580 GFKALWGSV
+580 ALVGLAWGIGGIADNIKKYGADEGLWRSLSV
-589 FADWGLKGIFKAA
+589 FGTPEMMAKLELDAGSFMKSFKKTFGVVAPVLEKLGIDLPDIPDVEPPK
-602 FSSGVTNGA
+602 SSGKSSTKTPAWVTTITNG
-611 SEALAAGGTVET
+611 
-623 GVKSLIGSFAE
+623 
-634 RLGTIALVIGFTWF
+634 
-648 ITSSGGFKTPTPE
+648 
-661 TFSEELFNP
+661 
-670 DNPAATVGQW
+670 
-680 IDDMLG
+680 
-686 TGYSDEWKQAFKK
+686 
-699 ALLNDESVRN
+699 LN
-709 AFNTEL
+709 
-715 GQLGTK
+715 K
-721 YVGDQGA
+721 
-728 ANAGALEAAIKA
+728 
-740 FDRKYKFSGA
+740 
-750 EEHDRGYKDPT
+750 
-761 AGWVDYNPNIDSTQ
+761 
-775 QVSAINAISDAAIK
+775 
-789 ARQHVHEMPPTD
+789 
-801 DEVSTFVDNAI
+801 
-812 KMAGDKGAA
+812 
-821 GVGSAAST
+821 
-829 AKSKVKQLP
+829 
-838 PSEDEVSIFTTRLK
+838 
-852 KERDG
+852 
-857 VDLIKTAAKYA
+857 IKTAATQA
-868 GSAVK
+868 DTAVAK
-873 KIELTKGQAN
+873 VPPTEGQVN
-883 GFKNTMTT
+883 GFKKNLTT

-932 SRAKTTLT
+932 SRAKTTVT
-940 QLNGLQSKYTFT
+940 QLNGLQSKYTFK
-952 VKSDTLG
+952 VDSSTLG
-959 DKADEAERLYKNL
+959 DKADEAKRLYKNL

-984 TGDMKLKMTSERGNT
+984 TGDMKLKMTSKRGNS
-999 MYFVEPYATGGFPET
+999 MYFVEPYATGGFPT
-1014 GQLFVASEAGPELIG
+1014 GDIFVANEAGPELVG
-1029 TVNGKNAVASNGEIT
+1029 TINGKTAVSSNQEIT